1 MRKKY
6 QQFHSATL
14 KAFKIAFMMLFL
26 LTNCAVIMAQS
37 PNKKISITCNNE
49 PLASALKKVEKAS
62 GYKVLFTYDEV
73 QNYKVTVSAKQR
85 EVSYVLK
92 TMLDRLPFNYKF
104 NGKYINVTKRAKRI
118 LSLSDGADRGDHT
131 VRGVVLDEHGSP
143 IPGVLVTVVDK
154 HNGTTTNVEGVFKID
169 LKDAKA
175 VLEFSFIGM
184 KKKRVNVSATQNGYI
199 KVTLEEES
207 QHLGETVVTGYR
219 NVNKNSYTGSS
230 TQILGDD
237 LRKVSQTNILD
248 AIQSFDPSFRILDNA
263 QFGSDPN
270 AMPEM
275 TIRGQSGV
283 GNRALDT
290 DQLSKSNLKNNPN
303 LPTFIMDGF
312 EVSIEKIYDLDPTRI
327 ESITILKDA
336 AATAIYGSRAA
347 NGVVVVTTVAPKPG
361 EVRVSYGFTGTL
373 ETPDLRDYNLAN
385 ASEKLEIERRA
396 GLFDKGGSGSSNIT
410 SEADGVNAYNT
421 KLALIKRGIDTD
433 WLSIPL
439 RNGFD
444 QKHSVFIEGGT
455 QNLRYGIDG
464 SFNKVQGVM
473 KDSGRDRYSVGISL
487 DYRLKNFQVKNT
499 TTFNHTKSK
508 ESPYG
513 SFGDYTGLMPYDTPY
528 EKGELTQKL
537 YYSRNSGNR
546 PVNNP
551 LYEATLGNY
560 NWNSYDE
567 FINNLS
573 FNWYIN
579 DYWMAKGQFSVT
591 KKYSR
596 SERFVDPLSSK
607 TSVDSDNA
615 STMKDKLG
623 DLYTT
628 SGNNLTLAGNAFIYY
643 NQSFGK
649 HNLNGSAG
657 WEVNTSNYDN
667 TSAHYRGFPSGQF
680 HSINYANEIYK
691 KPTKTEG
698 TSRMVSMLAT
708 ANYTWNNIYLLDLSV
723 RFDGSS
729 EFGSNQRWAPF
740 FSTGAGINIHNYN
753 FLKGNQYVNK
763 LKLRGSYG
771 RTGKV
776 NFPDYAAQ
784 TVYDPLFDE
793 WYATGYGAV
802 LKALGNKDLT
812 WEKTDK
818 YDFGIETQL
827 FKERLTLEFD
837 YYYEKTIDL
846 VNDVSLSNTS
856 GFSTYKNNMGEVEN
870 KGIEL
875 TARYDAIKNKS
886 WLVAFWGNIAH
897 NTNKILKI
905 SDSQRAYNKRVADF
919 YKKEQLNQESIGSSL
934 SDANYSV
941 PIAQYEEGQSLTSIW
956 AVKSL
961 GIDPSTGK
969 EIFLNRDG
977 TVTNKWDATQEV
989 VCGNTQPDFNGAFG
1003 VNISYKQ
1010 WSLFASFLYE
1020 WGGQQYNQTLV
1031 DRVENANIE
1040 YGNVDLRILTD
1051 RWQKPGD
1058 VAQFKDIKDASLTTL
1073 PTSRFVQDNSFLRLN
1088 ALTLTYDFSREW
1100 LKRNL
1105 GLRMLRLEASTSD
1118 LINWNSVRQER
1129 GLSYPK
1135 SYKFNFSVKAQF

>member
-6 QQFHSATL
+6 QQFHSATM
-14 KAFKIAFMMLFL
+14 KAFKIAFVMLFL
-26 LTNCAVIMAQS
+26 LSNCAIVMAQS
-37 PNKKISITCNNE
+37 PNKKISVTCKNE

-73 QNYKVTVSAKQR
+73 QNYKVTVSAKGQ
-85 EVSYVLK
+85 EVSHVLK
-92 TMLDRLPFNYKF
+92 TIFDKLPFDYKF
-104 NGKYINVTKRAKRI
+104 KGKYINVSKRERRI
-118 LSLSDGADRGDHT
+118 LNISDGPEKGDHI
-131 VRGVVLDEHGSP
+131 VRGVVFDVHGSP
-143 IPGVLVTVVDK
+143 IPGVLITVVGK
-154 HNGTTTNVEGVFKID
+154 HRGTTTNVEGVFGLD
-169 LKDAKA
+169 LQASKA
-175 VLEFSFIGM
+175 LVEFSFIGM
-184 KKKRVNVSATQNGYI
+184 KKKRVTLTSQSAYV
-199 KVTLEEES
+199 KVTLEDES
-207 QHLGETVVTGYR
+207 HELGETVITGYR

-248 AIQSFDPSFRILDNA
+248 AIQSFDPSFRIMDNT

-270 AMPEM
+270 ATPEM
-275 TIRGQSGV
+275 MIRGQSGV
-283 GNRALDT
+283 GNRTLDT
-290 DQLSKSNLKNNPN
+290 DKLSKSNLKNNPN

-396 GLFDKGGSGSSNIT
+396 GLFEKGYPGIN
-410 SEADGVNAYNT
+410 SESAGVNAYNQ

-473 KDSGRDRYSVGISL
+473 KGSGRDRYAVGISL
-487 DYRLKNFQVKNT
+487 DYRLKKFQVKNT
-499 TTFNHTKSK
+499 TTFNHMKSK

-513 SFGDYTGLMPYDTPY
+513 SFSDYTCLMPYDTPY
-528 EKGELTQKL
+528 EDGVLTQKL
-537 YYSRNSGNR
+537 NYSVSNNNR
-546 PVNNP
+546 TLNNP

-560 NWNSYDE
+560 NTTSYDE
-567 FINNLS
+567 YVNNLS

-579 DYWMAKGQFSVT
+579 DYWMAKGQFSVS
-591 KKYSR
+591 KRYNR
-596 SERFVDPLSSK
+596 SEKFVDPLSSS
-607 TSVDSDNA
+607 TSAISESA
-615 STMKDKLG
+615 SSQKDKLG

-628 SGNNLTLAGNAFIYY
+628 SGNNLNLTGNAFIYY

-657 WEVNTSNYDN
+657 WEVNTSTYDN
-667 TSAHYRGFPSGQF
+667 ISAHYRGFPSGQF
-680 HSINYANEIYK
+680 HSLNYANEIYK
-691 KPTKTEG
+691 KPTKSEG

-740 FSTGAGINIHNYN
+740 FSTGAGINIHNYD
-753 FLKGNQYVNK
+753 FLKGNKYINK

-784 TVYDPLFDE
+784 TVYEPLFDE

-802 LKALGNKDLT
+802 LMALGNKDLT

-827 FKERLTLEFD
+827 FNERLTLDFD

-870 KGIEL
+870 KGFEL
-875 TARYDAIKNKS
+875 TARYDAIKNKN

-905 SDSQRAYNKRVADF
+905 SDSQRAYNQRVAEF
-919 YKKEQLNQESIGSSL
+919 YKKEQINQEDIGSSL
-934 SDANYSV
+934 TDANYSV

-961 GIDPSTGK
+961 GIDPTTGK

-977 TVTNKWDATQEV
+977 TVTDKWDATQEV

-1020 WGGQQYNQTLV
+1020 RGGQQYNQTLV
-1031 DRVENANIE
+1031 DRVENAKIAQ
-1040 YGNVDLRILTD
+1040 GNVDLRVLTD

-1058 VAQFKDIKDASLTTL
+1058 VAQFKNIKDASLTTL

-1088 ALTLTYDFSREW
+1088 ALTLTYDFNREW

>member
-1 MRKKY
+1 MREKY
-6 QQFHSATL
+6 QIYQRTT
-14 KAFKIAFMMLFL
+14 KKGIKVGIMMLFL
-26 LTNCAVIMAQS
+26 FGNSAIIVAQS
-37 PNKKISITCNNE
+37 SSKKISISCKNE
-49 PLASALKKVEKAS
+49 PLANVLKKVEKAS
-62 GYKVLFTYDEV
+62 GCKVLFTYDEV
-73 QNYKVTVSAKQR
+73 QDYKVTISAKQQQ
-85 EVSYVLK
+85 VGSILK
-92 TMLDRLPFNYKF
+92 SIFDKLPFNYKF
-104 NGKYINVTKRAKRI
+104 KGNFINVSKKKKRI
-118 LSLSDGADRGDHT
+118 FSLSDGEEKGTHT
-131 VRGVVLDEHGSP
+131 VRGIVIDEYGNA
-143 IPGVLVTVVDK
+143 IPGVNIVVV
-154 HNGTTTNVEGVFKID
+154 NGRYGTTTNVEGNFKLD
-169 LKDAKA
+169 LKSEKET
-175 VLEFSFIGM
+175 VEFSFIGM
-184 KKKRVNVSATQNGYI
+184 KKKRMVLNAQNGYV
-199 KVTLEEES
+199 KVTLSEDA
-207 QHLGETVVTGYR
+207 QHLEDMVVTGYR
-219 NVNKNSYTGSS
+219 SVSKNSYTGSS
-230 TQILGDD
+230 TQITGDD

-248 AIQSFDPSFRILDNA
+248 AIQSYDPSFRLLDNT

-270 AMPEM
+270 SMPEM
-275 TIRGQSGV
+275 VIRGQSGV
-283 GNRALDT
+283 GVRQLDT
-290 DQLSKSNLKNNPN
+290 DRLSKSNLQNNPN

-312 EVSIEKIYDLDPTRI
+312 EVSLEKIYDLDPTRI

-347 NGVVVVTTVAPKPG
+347 NGVIVVTTVAPKPG
-361 EVRVSYGFTGTL
+361 EVRVSYGFTGSL

-385 ASEKLEIERRA
+385 ASQKLEIERRA
-396 GLFDKGGSGSSNIT
+396 GLFEVGNININ
-410 SEADGVNAYNT
+410 SESDGVNAYNR
-421 KLALIKRGIDTD
+421 KLALILRGIDTD
-433 WLSIPL
+433 WLSLPL

-464 SFNKVQGVM
+464 SFNKVEGVM
-473 KDSGRDRYSVGISL
+473 KGSGRDRYSLGISL

-513 SFGDYTGLMPYDTPY
+513 SFSDYTSLMPYDTPY
-528 EKGELTQKL
+528 EKGVLTQKL
-537 YYSRNSGNR
+537 NYSISSNNR
-546 PVNNP
+546 VRNNP
-551 LYEATLGNY
+551 LYEATLCNY

-567 FINNLS
+567 FVNNLS

-579 DYWMAKGQFSVT
+579 DYWMAKGQFSVS

-596 SERFVDPLSSK
+596 SEKFIDPLSSN
-607 TSVDSDNA
+607 TSVDSN
-615 STMKDKLG
+615 SSISQKDKLG

-628 SGNNLTLAGNAFIYY
+628 SGNNLNLTGNAFIYY
-643 NQSFGK
+643 NQSFNK
-649 HNLNGSAG
+649 HNLNASAG
-657 WEVNTSNYDN
+657 WEINTSTYDN
-667 TSAHYRGFPSGQF
+667 LSAHYRGFPSGQF
-680 HSINYANEIYK
+680 HSLNYANEIYK

-708 ANYTWNNIYLLDLSV
+708 ANYTWNNIYLVDASV

-729 EFGSNQRWAPF
+729 EFGANQRWAPF
-740 FSTGAGINIHNYN
+740 FSTGLGVNIHNYE
-753 FLKGNQYVNK
+753 FLKGNKYLNK
-763 LKLRGSYG
+763 LKVRGSYG

-827 FKERLTLEFD
+827 FKERLTLDFD

-846 VNDVSLSNTS
+846 VNDVILSSTS

-870 KGIEL
+870 KGFEL
-875 TARYDAIKNKS
+875 TARYDVIRNKT
-886 WLVAFWGNIAH
+886 WLVALWGNIAH

-905 SDSQRAYNKRVADF
+905 SDSQRAYNLRVAEF
-919 YKKEQLNQESIGSSL
+919 YKKEQLNQQNIGYSL
-934 SDANYSV
+934 NDANYSV

-961 GIDPSTGK
+961 GIDPTTGK

-977 TVTNKWDATQEV
+977 SVTDKWDATQEV

-1003 VNISYKQ
+1003 FNVSYKQ

-1031 DRVENANIE
+1031 DRVENATISQS
-1040 YGNVDLRILTD
+1040 NVDLRVLTD

-1058 VAQFKDIKDASLTTL
+1058 IAQFKDIKDASLTTL
-1073 PTSRFVQDNSFLRLN
+1073 PTSRFVQDNAFLRLN
-1088 ALTLTYDFSREW
+1088 ALTLTYDFDRAW
-1100 LKRNL
+1100 LKRKL
-1105 GLRMLRLEASTSD
+1105 GLRMLRLETSTSD

>member
-6 QQFHSATL
+6 QQFHSATM
-14 KAFKIAFMMLFL
+14 KAFKIAFVMLFL
-26 LTNCAVIMAQS
+26 LSNCAIVMAQS
-37 PNKKISITCNNE
+37 PNKKISVTCKNE

-73 QNYKVTVSAKQR
+73 QNYKVTISAKGQ
-85 EVSYVLK
+85 EVSHVLK
-92 TMLDRLPFNYKF
+92 TIFDKLPFDYKF
-104 NGKYINVTKRAKRI
+104 KGKYINVSKRERRI
-118 LSLSDGADRGDHT
+118 LNISDGPEKGDHI
-131 VRGVVLDEHGSP
+131 VRGVVFDVHGSP
-143 IPGVLVTVVDK
+143 IPGVLITVVGK
-154 HNGTTTNVEGVFKID
+154 HRGTTTNVEGVFGLD
-169 LKDAKA
+169 LQASKA
-175 VLEFSFIGM
+175 LVEFSFIGM
-184 KKKRVNVSATQNGYI
+184 KKKRVTLTSQSAYV
-199 KVTLEEES
+199 KVTLEDES
-207 QHLGETVVTGYR
+207 HELGETVITGYR

-248 AIQSFDPSFRILDNA
+248 AIQSFDPSFRIMDNT

-270 AMPEM
+270 ATPEM
-275 TIRGQSGV
+275 MIRGQSGV
-283 GNRALDT
+283 GNRTLDT
-290 DQLSKSNLKNNPN
+290 DKLSKSNLKNNPN

-396 GLFDKGGSGSSNIT
+396 GLFEKGYPGIN
-410 SEADGVNAYNT
+410 SESAGVNAYNQ

-473 KDSGRDRYSVGISL
+473 KGSGRDRYAVGISL
-487 DYRLKNFQVKNT
+487 DYRLKKFQVKNT
-499 TTFNHTKSK
+499 TTFNHMKSK

-513 SFGDYTGLMPYDTPY
+513 SFSDYTCLMPYDTPY
-528 EKGELTQKL
+528 EDGVLTQKL
-537 YYSRNSGNR
+537 NYSVSNNNR
-546 PVNNP
+546 TLNNP

-560 NWNSYDE
+560 NTTSYDE
-567 FINNLS
+567 YVNNLS

-579 DYWMAKGQFSVT
+579 DYWMAKGQFSVS
-591 KKYSR
+591 KRYNR
-596 SERFVDPLSSK
+596 SEKFVDPLSSS
-607 TSVDSDNA
+607 TSAISESA
-615 STMKDKLG
+615 SSQKDKLG

-628 SGNNLTLAGNAFIYY
+628 SGNNLNLTGNAFIYY

-657 WEVNTSNYDN
+657 WEVNTSTYDN
-667 TSAHYRGFPSGQF
+667 ISAHYRGFPSGQF
-680 HSINYANEIYK
+680 HSLNYANEIYK
-691 KPTKTEG
+691 KPTKSEG

-740 FSTGAGINIHNYN
+740 FSTGAGINIHNYD
-753 FLKGNQYVNK
+753 FLKGNKYINK

-784 TVYDPLFDE
+784 TVYEPLFDE

-802 LKALGNKDLT
+802 LMALGNKDLT

-827 FKERLTLEFD
+827 FNERLTLDFD

-870 KGIEL
+870 KGFEL
-875 TARYDAIKNKS
+875 TARYDAIKNKN

-905 SDSQRAYNKRVADF
+905 SDSQRAYNQRVAEF
-919 YKKEQLNQESIGSSL
+919 YKKEQINQEDIGSSL
-934 SDANYSV
+934 TDANYSV

-961 GIDPSTGK
+961 GIDPTTGK

-977 TVTNKWDATQEV
+977 TVTDKWDATQEV

-1031 DRVENANIE
+1031 DRVENAKIAQ
-1040 YGNVDLRILTD
+1040 GNVDLRVLTD

-1058 VAQFKDIKDASLTTL
+1058 VAQFKNIKDASLTTL
-1073 PTSRFVQDNSFLRLN
+1073 PTSRFVQNNSFLRLN
-1088 ALTLTYDFSREW
+1088 ALTLTYDFNREW

>member
-1 MRKKY
+1 
-6 QQFHSATL
+6 
-14 KAFKIAFMMLFL
+14 MLFL
-26 LTNCAVIMAQS
+26 LSNCAIVMAQS
-37 PNKKISITCNNE
+37 PNKKISVTCKNE

-73 QNYKVTVSAKQR
+73 QNYKVTISAKGQ
-85 EVSYVLK
+85 EVSHVLK
-92 TMLDRLPFNYKF
+92 TIFDKLPFDYKF
-104 NGKYINVTKRAKRI
+104 KGKYINVSKRERRI
-118 LSLSDGADRGDHT
+118 LNISDGPEKGDHI
-131 VRGVVLDEHGSP
+131 VRGVVFDVHGSP
-143 IPGVLVTVVDK
+143 IPGVLITVVGK
-154 HNGTTTNVEGVFKID
+154 HRGTTTNVEGVFGLD
-169 LKDAKA
+169 LQASKA
-175 VLEFSFIGM
+175 LVEFSFIGM
-184 KKKRVNVSATQNGYI
+184 KKKRVTLTSQSAYV
-199 KVTLEEES
+199 KVTLEDES
-207 QHLGETVVTGYR
+207 HELGETVITGYR

-248 AIQSFDPSFRILDNA
+248 AIQSFDPSFRIMDNT

-270 AMPEM
+270 ATPEM
-275 TIRGQSGV
+275 MIRGQSGV
-283 GNRALDT
+283 GNRTLDT
-290 DQLSKSNLKNNPN
+290 DKLSKSNLKNNPN

-347 NGVVVVTTVAPKPG
+347 NGVVVVTTIAPKPG

-396 GLFDKGGSGSSNIT
+396 GLFEKGYPGIN
-410 SEADGVNAYNT
+410 SESAGVNAYNQ

-473 KDSGRDRYSVGISL
+473 KGSGRDRYAVGIAL
-487 DYRLKNFQVKNT
+487 DYRLKKFQVKNT
-499 TTFNHTKSK
+499 TTFNHMKSK

-513 SFGDYTGLMPYDTPY
+513 SFSDYTCLMPYDAPY
-528 EKGELTQKL
+528 EDGVLTQKL
-537 YYSRNSGNR
+537 NYSVSNNNR
-546 PVNNP
+546 TLNNP

-560 NWNSYDE
+560 NTTSYDE
-567 FINNLS
+567 YVNNLS

-579 DYWMAKGQFSVT
+579 DYWMAKGQFSVS
-591 KKYSR
+591 KRYNR
-596 SERFVDPLSSK
+596 SEKFVDPLSSS
-607 TSVDSDNA
+607 TSAISESA
-615 STMKDKLG
+615 SSQKDKLG

-628 SGNNLTLAGNAFIYY
+628 SGNNLNLTGNAFIYY

-657 WEVNTSNYDN
+657 WEVNTSTYDN
-667 TSAHYRGFPSGQF
+667 VSAHYRGFPSGQF
-680 HSINYANEIYK
+680 HSLNYANEIYK
-691 KPTKTEG
+691 KPTKSEG

-729 EFGSNQRWAPF
+729 EFGANQRWAPF
-740 FSTGAGINIHNYN
+740 FSTGAGVNIHNYD
-753 FLKGNQYVNK
+753 FLKGNKYINK

-784 TVYDPLFDE
+784 TVYEPLFDE

-802 LKALGNKDLT
+802 LMALGNKDLT

-827 FKERLTLEFD
+827 FNERLTIDFD

-870 KGIEL
+870 KGFEL
-875 TARYDAIKNKS
+875 TARYDAIKNKN

-905 SDSQRAYNKRVADF
+905 SDSQRAYNQRVAEF
-919 YKKEQLNQESIGSSL
+919 YKKEQINQEDIGSSL
-934 SDANYSV
+934 TDANYSV

-961 GIDPSTGK
+961 GIDPTTGK
-969 EIFLNRDG
+969 EIYLNRDG
-977 TVTNKWDATQEV
+977 SVTDKWDATQEV

-1031 DRVENANIE
+1031 DRVENAKIAQ
-1040 YGNVDLRILTD
+1040 GNVDLRVLTD
-1051 RWQKPGD
+1051 RWQQPGD
-1058 VAQFKDIKDASLTTL
+1058 VAQFKNIKDASLTTL

-1088 ALTLTYDFSREW
+1088 ALTLTYDFNREW

>member
-6 QQFHSATL
+6 QQFHSATM
-14 KAFKIAFMMLFL
+14 KAFKIAFVMLFL
-26 LTNCAVIMAQS
+26 LSNCAIVMAQS
-37 PNKKISITCNNE
+37 PNKKISVTCKNE

-73 QNYKVTVSAKQR
+73 QNYKVTISAKGR
-85 EVSYVLK
+85 EVSHVLK
-92 TMLDRLPFNYKF
+92 TIFDKLPFDYKF
-104 NGKYINVTKRAKRI
+104 KGKYINVSKRERRI
-118 LSLSDGADRGDHT
+118 LNISDGPEKGDHI
-131 VRGVVLDEHGSP
+131 VRGVVFDVHGSP
-143 IPGVLVTVVDK
+143 IPGVLITVVGK
-154 HNGTTTNVEGVFKID
+154 HRGTTTNVEGVFGLD
-169 LKDAKA
+169 LQASKA
-175 VLEFSFIGM
+175 LVEFSFIGM
-184 KKKRVNVSATQNGYI
+184 KKKRVTLTSQSAYV
-199 KVTLEEES
+199 KVTLEDES
-207 QHLGETVVTGYR
+207 HELGETVITGYR

-248 AIQSFDPSFRILDNA
+248 AIQSFDPSFRIMDNT

-270 AMPEM
+270 ATPEM
-275 TIRGQSGV
+275 MIRGQSGV
-283 GNRALDT
+283 GNRTLDT
-290 DQLSKSNLKNNPN
+290 DKLSKSNLKNNPN

-396 GLFDKGGSGSSNIT
+396 GLFEKGYPGIN
-410 SEADGVNAYNT
+410 SESAGVNAYNQ

-473 KDSGRDRYSVGISL
+473 KGSGRDRYAVGISL
-487 DYRLKNFQVKNT
+487 DYRLKKFQVKNT
-499 TTFNHTKSK
+499 TTFNHMKSK

-513 SFGDYTGLMPYDTPY
+513 SFSDYTCLMPYDTPY
-528 EKGELTQKL
+528 EDGVLTQKL
-537 YYSRNSGNR
+537 NYSVSNNNR
-546 PVNNP
+546 TLNNP

-560 NWNSYDE
+560 NTTSYDE
-567 FINNLS
+567 YVNNLS

-579 DYWMAKGQFSVT
+579 DYWMAKGQFSVS
-591 KKYSR
+591 KRYNR
-596 SERFVDPLSSK
+596 SEKFVDPLSSS
-607 TSVDSDNA
+607 TSAISESA
-615 STMKDKLG
+615 SSQKDKLG

-628 SGNNLTLAGNAFIYY
+628 SGNNLNLTGNAFIYY

-657 WEVNTSNYDN
+657 WEVNTSTYDN
-667 TSAHYRGFPSGQF
+667 ISAHYRGFPSGQF
-680 HSINYANEIYK
+680 HSLNYANEIYK
-691 KPTKTEG
+691 KPTKSEG

-740 FSTGAGINIHNYN
+740 FSTGAGINIHNYD
-753 FLKGNQYVNK
+753 FLKGNKYINK

-784 TVYDPLFDE
+784 TVYEPLFDE

-802 LKALGNKDLT
+802 LMALGNKDLT

-827 FKERLTLEFD
+827 FNERLTLDFD

-870 KGIEL
+870 KGFEL
-875 TARYDAIKNKS
+875 TARYDAIKNKN

-905 SDSQRAYNKRVADF
+905 SDSQRAYNQRVAEF
-919 YKKEQLNQESIGSSL
+919 YKKEQINQEDIGSSL
-934 SDANYSV
+934 TDANYSV

-961 GIDPSTGK
+961 GIDPTTGK

-977 TVTNKWDATQEV
+977 TVTDKWDATQEV

-1003 VNISYKQ
+1003 VNISYRQ

-1031 DRVENANIE
+1031 DRVENAKIAQ
-1040 YGNVDLRILTD
+1040 GNVDLRVLTD

-1058 VAQFKDIKDASLTTL
+1058 VAQFKNIKDASLTTL

-1088 ALTLTYDFSREW
+1088 ALTLTYDFNREW

>member
-6 QQFHSATL
+6 QQFHSATM
-14 KAFKIAFMMLFL
+14 KAFRIAFVMLFL
-26 LTNCAVIMAQS
+26 LSNCAIVMAQS
-37 PNKKISITCNNE
+37 PNKKISVTCKNE

-73 QNYKVTVSAKQR
+73 QNYKVTISAKGR
-85 EVSYVLK
+85 EVSHVLK
-92 TMLDRLPFNYKF
+92 TIFDKLPFDYKF
-104 NGKYINVTKRAKRI
+104 KGKYINVSKRERRI
-118 LSLSDGADRGDHT
+118 LNISDGPEKGDHI
-131 VRGVVLDEHGSP
+131 VRGVVFDVHGSP
-143 IPGVLVTVVDK
+143 IPGVLITVVGK
-154 HNGTTTNVEGVFKID
+154 HRGTTTNVEGVFGLD
-169 LKDAKA
+169 LQASKA
-175 VLEFSFIGM
+175 LVEFSFIGM
-184 KKKRVNVSATQNGYI
+184 KKKRVTLTSQSAYV
-199 KVTLEEES
+199 KVTLEDES
-207 QHLGETVVTGYR
+207 HELGETVITGYR

-248 AIQSFDPSFRILDNA
+248 AIQSFDPSFRIMDNT

-396 GLFDKGGSGSSNIT
+396 GLYDPNIGNYFNE
-410 SEADGVNAYNT
+410 SEAVNAYNK

-433 WLSIPL
+433 WLSLPL
-439 RNGFD
+439 RNGLD

-473 KDSGRDRYSVGISL
+473 KGSGRDRYGVGISL
-487 DYRLKNFQVKNT
+487 DYRLKKFQVKNT

-513 SFGDYTGLMPYDTPY
+513 SFGDYTSLMPYDTPY
-528 EKGELTQKL
+528 ENGVLTQTL
-537 YYSRNSGNR
+537 RYSSGSGGR
-546 PVNNP
+546 TINNP
-551 LYEATLGNY
+551 LYEATLSNY

-579 DYWMAKGQFSVT
+579 DYWMAKGQFSIT

-596 SERFVDPLSSK
+596 SERFIDPLSTK
-607 TSVDSDNA
+607 TSVSSDNA
-615 STMKDKLG
+615 SANKDKKG
-623 DLYTT
+623 DLYMT
-628 SGNNLTLAGNAFIYY
+628 SGNDLSLSGNAFIYY

-657 WEVNTSNYDN
+657 WEISTSTYDN
-667 TSAHYRGFPSGQF
+667 VSSHYRGFPSGQF
-680 HSINYANEIYK
+680 HSLNYANEIYK

-740 FSTGAGINIHNYN
+740 FSTGAGINIHNYD
-753 FLKGNQYVNK
+753 FLKGNKYINK

-784 TVYDPLFDE
+784 TVYEPLFDE

-827 FKERLTLEFD
+827 FNERLTIDFD

-846 VNDVSLSNTS
+846 VNDVTISTTS
-856 GFSTYKNNMGEVEN
+856 GFSTYKNNMGEIEN
-870 KGIEL
+870 KGLEM
-875 TARYDAIKNKS
+875 TARYDVFKNKN
-886 WLVAFWGNIAH
+886 WLVALWGNIAH

-905 SDSQRAYNKRVADF
+905 SDSQRAYNQRVADF
-919 YKKEQLNQESIGSSL
+919 YKSETGAALRDSKY
-934 SDANYSV
+934 AV

-961 GIDPSTGK
+961 GIDPTTGK
-969 EIFLNRDG
+969 ELYQNRDG
-977 TVTNKWDATQEV
+977 SVTDKWNATQEV

-1003 VNISYKQ
+1003 VNLNYKQ

-1040 YGNVDLRILTD
+1040 FGNVDLRVLTD

-1058 VAQFKDIKDASLTTL
+1058 VAQFKNIQDASMTTL
-1073 PTSRFVQDNSFLRLN
+1073 PTSRFVQNNSFLRLN

>member
-1 MRKKY
+1 MREKY
-6 QQFHSATL
+6 QIYQRTT
-14 KAFKIAFMMLFL
+14 KKGIKVGIMMLFL
-26 LTNCAVIMAQS
+26 FGNSAIIVAQS
-37 PNKKISITCNNE
+37 SSKKISISCKNE
-49 PLASALKKVEKAS
+49 PLANVLKKVEKAS
-62 GYKVLFTYDEV
+62 GCKVLFTYDEV
-73 QNYKVTVSAKQR
+73 QDYKVTISAKQQQ
-85 EVSYVLK
+85 VGSILK
-92 TMLDRLPFNYKF
+92 SIFNKLPFNYKF
-104 NGKYINVTKRAKRI
+104 KGNFINVSKKKKRI
-118 LSLSDGADRGDHT
+118 FSLSDGEEKGTHT
-131 VRGVVLDEHGSP
+131 VRGVVIDEYGNA
-143 IPGVLVTVVDK
+143 IPGVNIVVV
-154 HNGTTTNVEGVFKID
+154 NGRYGTTTNVEGNFKLD
-169 LKDAKA
+169 LKSEKETA
-175 VLEFSFIGM
+175 EFSFIGM
-184 KKKRVNVSATQNGYI
+184 KKKRMVLNAQNGYV
-199 KVTLEEES
+199 KVTLSEDA
-207 QHLGETVVTGYR
+207 QHLEDMVVTGYR
-219 NVNKNSYTGSS
+219 SVSKNSYTGSS
-230 TQILGDD
+230 TQITGDD

-248 AIQSFDPSFRILDNA
+248 AIQSYDPSFRLLDNT

-270 AMPEM
+270 SMPEM
-275 TIRGQSGV
+275 VIRGQSGV
-283 GNRALDT
+283 GVRQLDT
-290 DQLSKSNLKNNPN
+290 DKLSKSNLQNNPN

-312 EVSIEKIYDLDPTRI
+312 EVSLEKIYDLDPTRI

-347 NGVVVVTTVAPKPG
+347 NGVIVVTTVAPKPG
-361 EVRVSYGFTGTL
+361 EVRVSYGFTGSL

-385 ASEKLEIERRA
+385 ASQKLEIERRA
-396 GLFDKGGSGSSNIT
+396 GLFEVGNININ
-410 SEADGVNAYNT
+410 SESDGVNAYNR
-421 KLALIKRGIDTD
+421 KLALILRGIDTD
-433 WLSIPL
+433 WLSLPL
-439 RNGFD
+439 RNGID

-464 SFNKVQGVM
+464 SFNKVEGVM
-473 KDSGRDRYSVGISL
+473 KGSGRDRYSLGISL

-513 SFGDYTGLMPYDTPY
+513 SFSDYTCLMPYDTPY
-528 EKGELTQKL
+528 EKGVLTQKL
-537 YYSRNSGNR
+537 NYSISSNNR
-546 PVNNP
+546 VRNNP
-551 LYEATLGNY
+551 LYEATLCNY

-567 FINNLS
+567 FVNNLS

-579 DYWMAKGQFSVT
+579 DYWMAKGQFSVS

-596 SERFVDPLSSK
+596 SEKFIDPLSSN
-607 TSVDSDNA
+607 TSVDSN
-615 STMKDKLG
+615 SSISQKDKLG

-628 SGNNLTLAGNAFIYY
+628 SGNNLNLTGNAFIYY
-643 NQSFGK
+643 NQSFNK
-649 HNLNGSAG
+649 HNLNASAG
-657 WEVNTSNYDN
+657 WEINTSTYDN
-667 TSAHYRGFPSGQF
+667 LSAHYRGFPSGQF
-680 HSINYANEIYK
+680 HSLNYANEIYK

-708 ANYTWNNIYLLDLSV
+708 ANYTWNNIYLVDASV

-729 EFGSNQRWAPF
+729 EFGANQRWAPF
-740 FSTGAGINIHNYN
+740 FSTGLGVNIHNYE
-753 FLKGNQYVNK
+753 FLKGNKYLNK
-763 LKLRGSYG
+763 LKVRGSYG

-827 FKERLTLEFD
+827 FKERLTLDFD

-846 VNDVSLSNTS
+846 VNDVTLSSTS

-870 KGIEL
+870 KGFEL
-875 TARYDAIKNKS
+875 TARYDVIRNKT
-886 WLVAFWGNIAH
+886 WLVALWGNIAH

-905 SDSQRAYNKRVADF
+905 SDSQRAYNQRVAEF
-919 YKKEQLNQESIGSSL
+919 YKKEQLNQQNIGVSL
-934 SDANYSV
+934 NDANYSV

-961 GIDPSTGK
+961 GIDPTTGK
-969 EIFLNRDG
+969 EIFQNRDG
-977 TVTNKWDATQEV
+977 SVTDKWDATQEV

-1003 VNISYKQ
+1003 FNVSYKQ

-1031 DRVENANIE
+1031 DRVENATISQS
-1040 YGNVDLRILTD
+1040 NVDLRVLTD

-1058 VAQFKDIKDASLTTL
+1058 IAQFKDIKDASLTTL
-1073 PTSRFVQDNSFLRLN
+1073 PTSRFVQDNAFLRLN
-1088 ALTLTYDFSREW
+1088 ALTLTYDFDRAW
-1100 LKRNL
+1100 LKRKL
-1105 GLRMLRLEASTSD
+1105 GLRMLRLETSTSD

>member
-6 QQFHSATL
+6 QQFHSAML

-37 PNKKISITCNNE
+37 PNKKISITCNDE

-92 TMLDRLPFNYKF
+92 TIFDKLPFDYKF
-104 NGKYINVTKRAKRI
+104 KGKYINVSKRERRI
-118 LSLSDGADRGDHT
+118 LNISDGPEKGDHI
-131 VRGVVLDEHGSP
+131 VRGVVFDVHGSP
-143 IPGVLVTVVDK
+143 IPGVLITVVGK
-154 HNGTTTNVEGVFKID
+154 HRGTTTNVEGVFGLD
-169 LKDAKA
+169 LQASKA
-175 VLEFSFIGM
+175 LVEFSFIGM
-184 KKKRVNVSATQNGYI
+184 KKKRVTLTSQSAYV
-199 KVTLEEES
+199 KVTLEDES
-207 QHLGETVVTGYR
+207 HELGETVITGYR

-248 AIQSFDPSFRILDNA
+248 AIQSFDPSFRIMDNT

-270 AMPEM
+270 ATPEM
-275 TIRGQSGV
+275 MIRGQSGV
-283 GNRALDT
+283 GNRTLDT

-396 GLFDKGGSGSSNIT
+396 GLFEKGYPGIN
-410 SEADGVNAYNT
+410 SESAGVNAYNQ

-473 KDSGRDRYSVGISL
+473 KGSGRDRYAVGIAL
-487 DYRLKNFQVKNT
+487 DYRLKKFQVKNT
-499 TTFNHTKSK
+499 TTFNHMKSK

-513 SFGDYTGLMPYDTPY
+513 SFSDYTCLMPYDTPY
-528 EKGELTQKL
+528 EDGVLTQKL
-537 YYSRNSGNR
+537 NYSVSNNNR
-546 PVNNP
+546 TLNNP

-560 NWNSYDE
+560 NTTSYDE
-567 FINNLS
+567 YVNNLS

-579 DYWMAKGQFSVT
+579 DYWMAKGQFSVS
-591 KKYSR
+591 KRYNR
-596 SERFVDPLSSK
+596 SEKFVDPLSSS
-607 TSVDSDNA
+607 TSAISESA
-615 STMKDKLG
+615 SSQKDKLG

-628 SGNNLTLAGNAFIYY
+628 SGNNLNLTGNAFIYY

-657 WEVNTSNYDN
+657 WEVNTSTYDN
-667 TSAHYRGFPSGQF
+667 VSAHYRGFPSGQF
-680 HSINYANEIYK
+680 HSLNYANEIYK
-691 KPTKTEG
+691 KPTKSEG

-729 EFGSNQRWAPF
+729 EFGANQRWAPF
-740 FSTGAGINIHNYN
+740 FSTGAGVNIHNYD
-753 FLKGNQYVNK
+753 FLKGNKYINK

-784 TVYDPLFDE
+784 TVYEPLFDE

-802 LKALGNKDLT
+802 LMALGNKDLT

-827 FKERLTLEFD
+827 FNERLTIDFD

-870 KGIEL
+870 KGFEL
-875 TARYDAIKNKS
+875 TARYDAIKNKN

-905 SDSQRAYNKRVADF
+905 SDSQRAYNQRVAEF
-919 YKKEQLNQESIGSSL
+919 YKKEQINQEDIGSSL
-934 SDANYSV
+934 TDANYSV

-961 GIDPSTGK
+961 GIDPTTGK
-969 EIFLNRDG
+969 EIYLNRDG
-977 TVTNKWDATQEV
+977 SVTDKWDATQEV

-1031 DRVENANIE
+1031 DRVENAKIAQ
-1040 YGNVDLRILTD
+1040 GNVDLRVLTD
-1051 RWQKPGD
+1051 RWQQPGD
-1058 VAQFKDIKDASLTTL
+1058 VAQFKNIKDASLTTL

-1088 ALTLTYDFSREW
+1088 ALTLTYDFNREW

>member
-1 MRKKY
+1 MREKY
-6 QQFHSATL
+6 QIYQRTT
-14 KAFKIAFMMLFL
+14 KKGIKVGIMMLFL
-26 LTNCAVIMAQS
+26 FGNSAIIVAQS
-37 PNKKISITCNNE
+37 SSKKISISCKNE
-49 PLASALKKVEKAS
+49 PLANVLKKVEKAS
-62 GYKVLFTYDEV
+62 GCKVLFTYDEV
-73 QNYKVTVSAKQR
+73 QDYKVTISAKQQQ
-85 EVSYVLK
+85 VGSILK
-92 TMLDRLPFNYKF
+92 SIFDKLPFNYKF
-104 NGKYINVTKRAKRI
+104 KGNFINVSKKKKRI
-118 LSLSDGADRGDHT
+118 FSLSDGEEKGTHT
-131 VRGVVLDEHGSP
+131 VRGIVIDEYGNA
-143 IPGVLVTVVDK
+143 IPGVNIVVV
-154 HNGTTTNVEGVFKID
+154 NGRYGTTTNVEGNFKLD
-169 LKDAKA
+169 LKSEKET
-175 VLEFSFIGM
+175 VEFSFIGM
-184 KKKRVNVSATQNGYI
+184 KKKRMVLNAHNGYV
-199 KVTLEEES
+199 KVTLSEDA
-207 QHLGETVVTGYR
+207 QHLEDMVVTGYR
-219 NVNKNSYTGSS
+219 SVSKNSYTGSS
-230 TQILGDD
+230 TQITGDD

-248 AIQSFDPSFRILDNA
+248 AIQSYDPSFRLLDNT

-270 AMPEM
+270 SMPEM
-275 TIRGQSGV
+275 VIRGQSGV
-283 GNRALDT
+283 GVRQLDT
-290 DQLSKSNLKNNPN
+290 DRLSKSNLQNNPN

-312 EVSIEKIYDLDPTRI
+312 EVSLEKIYDLDPTRI

-347 NGVVVVTTVAPKPG
+347 NGVIVVTTVAPKPG
-361 EVRVSYGFTGTL
+361 EVRVSYGFTGSL

-385 ASEKLEIERRA
+385 ASQKLEIERRA
-396 GLFDKGGSGSSNIT
+396 GLFEVGNININ
-410 SEADGVNAYNT
+410 SESDGVNAYNR
-421 KLALIKRGIDTD
+421 KLALILRGIDTD
-433 WLSIPL
+433 WLSLPL

-464 SFNKVQGVM
+464 SFNKVEGVM
-473 KDSGRDRYSVGISL
+473 KGSGRDRYSLGISL

-513 SFGDYTGLMPYDTPY
+513 SFSDYTSLMPYDTPY
-528 EKGELTQKL
+528 EKGVLTQKL
-537 YYSRNSGNR
+537 NYSISSNNR
-546 PVNNP
+546 VRNNP
-551 LYEATLGNY
+551 LYEATLCNY

-567 FINNLS
+567 FVNNLS

-579 DYWMAKGQFSVT
+579 DYWMAKGQFSVS

-596 SERFVDPLSSK
+596 SEKFIDPLSSN
-607 TSVDSDNA
+607 TSVDSN
-615 STMKDKLG
+615 SSISQKDKLG

-628 SGNNLTLAGNAFIYY
+628 SGNNLNLTGNAFIYY
-643 NQSFGK
+643 NQSFNK
-649 HNLNGSAG
+649 HNLNASAG
-657 WEVNTSNYDN
+657 WEINTSTYDN
-667 TSAHYRGFPSGQF
+667 LSAHYRGFPSGQF
-680 HSINYANEIYK
+680 HSLNYANEIYK

-708 ANYTWNNIYLLDLSV
+708 ANYTWNNIYLVDASV

-729 EFGSNQRWAPF
+729 EFGANQRWAPF
-740 FSTGAGINIHNYN
+740 FSTGLGVNIHNYE
-753 FLKGNQYVNK
+753 FLKGNKYLNK
-763 LKLRGSYG
+763 LKVRGSYG

-827 FKERLTLEFD
+827 FKERLTLDFD

-846 VNDVSLSNTS
+846 VNDVTLSCTS

-870 KGIEL
+870 KGFEL
-875 TARYDAIKNKS
+875 TARYDVIRNKT
-886 WLVAFWGNIAH
+886 WLVALWGNIAH

-905 SDSQRAYNKRVADF
+905 SDSQRAYNLRVAEF
-919 YKKEQLNQESIGSSL
+919 YKKEQLNQQNIGYSL
-934 SDANYSV
+934 NDANYSV

-961 GIDPSTGK
+961 GIDPTTGK

-977 TVTNKWDATQEV
+977 SVTDKWDATQEV

-1003 VNISYKQ
+1003 FNVSYKQ

-1031 DRVENANIE
+1031 DRVENATISQS
-1040 YGNVDLRILTD
+1040 NVDLRVLTD

-1058 VAQFKDIKDASLTTL
+1058 IAQFKDIKDASLTTL
-1073 PTSRFVQDNSFLRLN
+1073 PTSRFVQDNAFLRLN
-1088 ALTLTYDFSREW
+1088 ALTLTYDFDRAW
-1100 LKRNL
+1100 LKRKL
-1105 GLRMLRLEASTSD
+1105 GLRMLRLETSTSD

>member
-6 QQFHSATL
+6 QQFHSATM
-14 KAFKIAFMMLFL
+14 KAFKIAFVMLFL
-26 LTNCAVIMAQS
+26 LSNCAIVMAQS
-37 PNKKISITCNNE
+37 PNKKISVTCKNE

-73 QNYKVTVSAKQR
+73 QNYKVTISAKGR
-85 EVSYVLK
+85 EVSHVLK
-92 TMLDRLPFNYKF
+92 TIFDKLPFDYKF
-104 NGKYINVTKRAKRI
+104 KGKYINVSKRERRI
-118 LSLSDGADRGDHT
+118 LNISDGPEKGDHI
-131 VRGVVLDEHGSP
+131 VRGVVFDVHGSP
-143 IPGVLVTVVDK
+143 IPGVLITVVGK
-154 HNGTTTNVEGVFKID
+154 HRGTTTNVEGVFGLD
-169 LKDAKA
+169 LQASKA
-175 VLEFSFIGM
+175 LVEFSFIGM
-184 KKKRVNVSATQNGYI
+184 KKKRVTLTSQSAYV
-199 KVTLEEES
+199 KVTLEDES
-207 QHLGETVVTGYR
+207 HELGETVITGYR

-248 AIQSFDPSFRILDNA
+248 AIQSFDPSFRIMDNT

-270 AMPEM
+270 ATPEM
-275 TIRGQSGV
+275 MIRGQSGV
-283 GNRALDT
+283 GNRTLDT
-290 DQLSKSNLKNNPN
+290 DKLSKSNLKNNPN

-396 GLFDKGGSGSSNIT
+396 GLFEKGYPGIN
-410 SEADGVNAYNT
+410 SESAGVNAYNQ

-473 KDSGRDRYSVGISL
+473 KGSGRDRYAVGISL
-487 DYRLKNFQVKNT
+487 DYRLKKFQVKNT

-513 SFGDYTGLMPYDTPY
+513 SFSDYTCLMPYDTPY
-528 EKGELTQKL
+528 EDGVLTQKL
-537 YYSRNSGNR
+537 NYSVSNNNR
-546 PVNNP
+546 TLNNP
-551 LYEATLGNY
+551 LYESTLGNY
-560 NWNSYDE
+560 NTTSYDE
-567 FINNLS
+567 YVNNLS

-579 DYWMAKGQFSVT
+579 DYWMAKGQFSVS
-591 KKYSR
+591 KRYNR
-596 SERFVDPLSSK
+596 SEKFVDPLSSS
-607 TSVDSDNA
+607 TSAISESA
-615 STMKDKLG
+615 SSQKDKLG

-628 SGNNLTLAGNAFIYY
+628 SGNNLNLTGNAFIYY

-657 WEVNTSNYDN
+657 WEVNTSTYDN
-667 TSAHYRGFPSGQF
+667 VSAHYRGFPSGQF
-680 HSINYANEIYK
+680 HSLNYANEIYK
-691 KPTKTEG
+691 KPTKSEG

-740 FSTGAGINIHNYN
+740 FSTGAGINIHNYD
-753 FLKGNQYVNK
+753 FLKGNKYINK

-784 TVYDPLFDE
+784 TVYEPLFDE

-802 LKALGNKDLT
+802 LMALGNKDLT

-827 FKERLTLEFD
+827 FNERLTLDFD
-837 YYYEKTIDL
+837 YYYEKTFDL

-870 KGIEL
+870 KGFEL
-875 TARYDAIKNKS
+875 TARYDAIKNKN

-905 SDSQRAYNKRVADF
+905 SDSQRAYNQRVAEF
-919 YKKEQLNQESIGSSL
+919 YKKEQINQEDIGSSL
-934 SDANYSV
+934 TDANYSV

-961 GIDPSTGK
+961 GIDPTTGK

-977 TVTNKWDATQEV
+977 TVTDKWDATQEV

-1003 VNISYKQ
+1003 VNISYRQ

-1031 DRVENANIE
+1031 DRVENAKIAQ
-1040 YGNVDLRILTD
+1040 GNVDLRVLTD

-1088 ALTLTYDFSREW
+1088 ALTLTYDFNREW

>member
-6 QQFHSATL
+6 QQFHSATM
-14 KAFKIAFMMLFL
+14 KAFRIAFVMLFL
-26 LTNCAVIMAQS
+26 LSNCAIVMAQS
-37 PNKKISITCNNE
+37 PNKKISVTCKNE

-73 QNYKVTVSAKQR
+73 QNYKVTISAKGR
-85 EVSYVLK
+85 EVSHVLK
-92 TMLDRLPFNYKF
+92 TIFDKLPFDYKF
-104 NGKYINVTKRAKRI
+104 KGKYINVSKRERRI
-118 LSLSDGADRGDHT
+118 LNISDGPEKGDHI
-131 VRGVVLDEHGSP
+131 VRGVVFDVHGSP
-143 IPGVLVTVVDK
+143 IPGVLITVVGK
-154 HNGTTTNVEGVFKID
+154 HRGTTTNVEGVFGLD
-169 LKDAKA
+169 LQASKA
-175 VLEFSFIGM
+175 LVEFSFIGM
-184 KKKRVNVSATQNGYI
+184 KKKRVTLTSQSAYV
-199 KVTLEEES
+199 KVTLEDES
-207 QHLGETVVTGYR
+207 HELGETVITGYR

-248 AIQSFDPSFRILDNA
+248 AIQSFDPSFRIMDNT

-396 GLFDKGGSGSSNIT
+396 GLFEKGYPGIN
-410 SEADGVNAYNT
+410 SESAGVNAYNQ

-473 KDSGRDRYSVGISL
+473 KGSGRDRYAVGISL
-487 DYRLKNFQVKNT
+487 DYRLKKFQVKNT
-499 TTFNHTKSK
+499 TTFNHMKSK

-513 SFGDYTGLMPYDTPY
+513 SFSDYTCLMPYDTPY
-528 EKGELTQKL
+528 EDGVLTQKL
-537 YYSRNSGNR
+537 NYSVSNNNR
-546 PVNNP
+546 TLNNP
-551 LYEATLGNY
+551 LYESTLGNY
-560 NWNSYDE
+560 NTTSYDE
-567 FINNLS
+567 YVNNLS

-579 DYWMAKGQFSVT
+579 DYWMAKGQFSVS
-591 KKYSR
+591 KRYNR
-596 SERFVDPLSSK
+596 SEKFVDPLSSS
-607 TSVDSDNA
+607 TSAISESA
-615 STMKDKLG
+615 SSQKDKLG

-628 SGNNLTLAGNAFIYY
+628 SGNNLNLTGNAFIYY

-657 WEVNTSNYDN
+657 WEVNTSTYDN
-667 TSAHYRGFPSGQF
+667 VSAHYRGFPSGQF
-680 HSINYANEIYK
+680 HSLNYANEIYK
-691 KPTKTEG
+691 KPTKSEG

-740 FSTGAGINIHNYN
+740 FSTGAGINIHNYD
-753 FLKGNQYVNK
+753 FLKGNKYINK

-784 TVYDPLFDE
+784 TVYEPLFDE

-802 LKALGNKDLT
+802 LMALGNKDLT

-827 FKERLTLEFD
+827 FNERLTLDFD
-837 YYYEKTIDL
+837 YYYEKTFDL

-870 KGIEL
+870 KGFEL
-875 TARYDAIKNKS
+875 TARYDAIKNKN

-905 SDSQRAYNKRVADF
+905 SDSQRAYNQRVAEF
-919 YKKEQLNQESIGSSL
+919 YKKEQINQEDIGSSL
-934 SDANYSV
+934 TDANYSV

-961 GIDPSTGK
+961 GIDPTTGK

-977 TVTNKWDATQEV
+977 TVTDKWDATQEV

-1003 VNISYKQ
+1003 VNISYRQ

-1031 DRVENANIE
+1031 DRVENAKIAQ
-1040 YGNVDLRILTD
+1040 GNVDLRVLTD

-1058 VAQFKDIKDASLTTL
+1058 VAQFKNIKDASLTTL

-1088 ALTLTYDFSREW
+1088 ALTLTYDFNREW

>member
-6 QQFHSATL
+6 QQFHSATM
-14 KAFKIAFMMLFL
+14 KAFKIAFVMLFL
-26 LTNCAVIMAQS
+26 LSNCAIVMAQS
-37 PNKKISITCNNE
+37 PNKKISVTCKNE
-49 PLASALKKVEKAS
+49 PLASVLKKVEKAS

-73 QNYKVTVSAKQR
+73 QNYKVTISAKGQ
-85 EVSYVLK
+85 EVSHVLK
-92 TMLDRLPFNYKF
+92 TIFDKLPFDYKF
-104 NGKYINVTKRAKRI
+104 KGKYINVSKRERRI
-118 LSLSDGADRGDHT
+118 LNISDGPEKGDHI
-131 VRGVVLDEHGSP
+131 VRGVVFDVHGSP
-143 IPGVLVTVVDK
+143 IPGVLITVVGK
-154 HNGTTTNVEGVFKID
+154 HRGTTTNVEGVFGLD
-169 LKDAKA
+169 LQASKA
-175 VLEFSFIGM
+175 LVEFSFIGM
-184 KKKRVNVSATQNGYI
+184 KKKRVTLTSQSAYV
-199 KVTLEEES
+199 KVTLEDES
-207 QHLGETVVTGYR
+207 HELGETVITGYR

-248 AIQSFDPSFRILDNA
+248 AIQSFDPSFRIMDNT

-270 AMPEM
+270 ATPEM
-275 TIRGQSGV
+275 MIRGQSGV
-283 GNRALDT
+283 GNRTLDT
-290 DQLSKSNLKNNPN
+290 DKLSKSNLKNNPN

-396 GLFDKGGSGSSNIT
+396 GLFEKGYPGIN
-410 SEADGVNAYNT
+410 SESAGVNAYNQ

-473 KDSGRDRYSVGISL
+473 KGSGRDRYAVGISL
-487 DYRLKNFQVKNT
+487 DYRLKKFQVKNT
-499 TTFNHTKSK
+499 TTFNHMKSK

-513 SFGDYTGLMPYDTPY
+513 SFSDYTCLMPYDTPY
-528 EKGELTQKL
+528 EDGVLTQKL
-537 YYSRNSGNR
+537 NYSVSNNNR
-546 PVNNP
+546 TLNNP

-560 NWNSYDE
+560 NTTSYDE
-567 FINNLS
+567 YVNNLS

-579 DYWMAKGQFSVT
+579 DYWMAKGQFSVS
-591 KKYSR
+591 KRYNR
-596 SERFVDPLSSK
+596 SEKFVDPLSSS
-607 TSVDSDNA
+607 TSAISESA
-615 STMKDKLG
+615 SSQKDKLG

-628 SGNNLTLAGNAFIYY
+628 SGNNLNLTGNAFIYY

-657 WEVNTSNYDN
+657 WEVNTSTYDN
-667 TSAHYRGFPSGQF
+667 VSAHYRGFPSGQF
-680 HSINYANEIYK
+680 HSLNYANEIYK
-691 KPTKTEG
+691 KPTKSEG

-740 FSTGAGINIHNYN
+740 YSTGAGINIHNYD
-753 FLKGNQYVNK
+753 FLKGNKYINK

-784 TVYDPLFDE
+784 TVYEPLFDE

-802 LKALGNKDLT
+802 LMALGNKDLT

-827 FKERLTLEFD
+827 FNERLTLDFD
-837 YYYEKTIDL
+837 YYYEKTFDL

-870 KGIEL
+870 KGFEL
-875 TARYDAIKNKS
+875 TARYDAIKNKN

-905 SDSQRAYNKRVADF
+905 SDSQRAYNQRVAEF
-919 YKKEQLNQESIGSSL
+919 YKKEQINQEDIGSSL
-934 SDANYSV
+934 TDANYSV

-961 GIDPSTGK
+961 GIDPTTGK

-977 TVTNKWDATQEV
+977 TVTDKWDATQEV

-1003 VNISYKQ
+1003 VNISYRQ

-1031 DRVENANIE
+1031 DRVENAKIAQ
-1040 YGNVDLRILTD
+1040 GNVDLRVLTD

-1058 VAQFKDIKDASLTTL
+1058 VAQFKNIKDASLTTL

-1088 ALTLTYDFSREW
+1088 ALTLTYDFNREW

>member
-6 QQFHSATL
+6 QQFHSATM
-14 KAFKIAFMMLFL
+14 KAFRIAFVMLFL
-26 LTNCAVIMAQS
+26 LSNCAIVMAQS
-37 PNKKISITCNNE
+37 PNKKISVTCKNE

-73 QNYKVTVSAKQR
+73 QNYKVTISAKGQ
-85 EVSYVLK
+85 EVSHVLK
-92 TMLDRLPFNYKF
+92 TIFDKLPFDYKF
-104 NGKYINVTKRAKRI
+104 KGKYINVSKRERRI
-118 LSLSDGADRGDHT
+118 LNISDGPEKGDHI
-131 VRGVVLDEHGSP
+131 VRGVVFDVHGSP
-143 IPGVLVTVVDK
+143 IPGVLITVVGK
-154 HNGTTTNVEGVFKID
+154 HRGTTTNVEGVFGLD
-169 LKDAKA
+169 LQASKA
-175 VLEFSFIGM
+175 LVEFSFIGM
-184 KKKRVNVSATQNGYI
+184 KKKRVTLTSQSAYV
-199 KVTLEEES
+199 KVTLEDES
-207 QHLGETVVTGYR
+207 HELGETVITGYR

-248 AIQSFDPSFRILDNA
+248 AIQSFDPSFRIMDNT

-290 DQLSKSNLKNNPN
+290 DQLSRSNLKNNPN

-396 GLFDKGGSGSSNIT
+396 GLYDPNIGNYFNE
-410 SEADGVNAYNT
+410 SEAVNAYNK

-433 WLSIPL
+433 WLSLPL
-439 RNGFD
+439 RNGLD

-473 KDSGRDRYSVGISL
+473 KGSGRDRYGVGISL
-487 DYRLKNFQVKNT
+487 DYRLKKFQVKNT

-513 SFGDYTGLMPYDTPY
+513 SFGDYTSLMPYDTPY
-528 EKGELTQKL
+528 ENGVLTQTL
-537 YYSRNSGNR
+537 RYSSGSGGR
-546 PVNNP
+546 TINNP
-551 LYEATLGNY
+551 LYEATLSNY

-579 DYWMAKGQFSVT
+579 DYWMAKGQFSIT

-596 SERFVDPLSSK
+596 SERFIDPLSTK
-607 TSVDSDNA
+607 TSVSSDNA
-615 STMKDKLG
+615 SANKDKKG
-623 DLYTT
+623 DLYMT
-628 SGNNLTLAGNAFIYY
+628 SGNDLSLSGNAFIYY

-657 WEVNTSNYDN
+657 WEISTSTYDN
-667 TSAHYRGFPSGQF
+667 VSSHYRGFPSGQF
-680 HSINYANEIYK
+680 HSLNYANEIYK

-740 FSTGAGINIHNYN
+740 FSTGAGINIHNYD
-753 FLKGNQYVNK
+753 FLKGNKYINK

-784 TVYDPLFDE
+784 TVYEPLFDE

-827 FKERLTLEFD
+827 FNERLTIDFD

-846 VNDVSLSNTS
+846 VNDVTISTTS
-856 GFSTYKNNMGEVEN
+856 GFSTYKNNMGEIEN
-870 KGIEL
+870 KGLEM
-875 TARYDAIKNKS
+875 TARYDVFKNKN
-886 WLVAFWGNIAH
+886 WLVALWGNIAH

-905 SDSQRAYNKRVADF
+905 SDSQRAYNQRVADF
-919 YKKEQLNQESIGSSL
+919 YKSETGAALRDSKY
-934 SDANYSV
+934 AV

-961 GIDPSTGK
+961 GIDPTTGK
-969 EIFLNRDG
+969 ELYQNRDG
-977 TVTNKWDATQEV
+977 SVTDKWDATQEV

-1003 VNISYKQ
+1003 VNLNYKQ

-1040 YGNVDLRILTD
+1040 FGNVDLRVLTD

-1058 VAQFKDIKDASLTTL
+1058 VAQFKNIQDASMTTL
-1073 PTSRFVQDNSFLRLN
+1073 PTSRFVQNNSFLRLN

>member
-6 QQFHSATL
+6 QQFHSATM
-14 KAFKIAFMMLFL
+14 KAFKIAFVMLFL
-26 LTNCAVIMAQS
+26 LSNCAIVMAQS
-37 PNKKISITCNNE
+37 PNKKISVTCKNE

-73 QNYKVTVSAKQR
+73 QNYKVTISAKGQ
-85 EVSYVLK
+85 EVSHVLK
-92 TMLDRLPFNYKF
+92 TIFDKLPFDYKF
-104 NGKYINVTKRAKRI
+104 KGKYINVSKRERRI
-118 LSLSDGADRGDHT
+118 LNISDGPEKGDHI
-131 VRGVVLDEHGSP
+131 VRGVVFDVHGSP
-143 IPGVLVTVVDK
+143 IPGVLITVVGK
-154 HNGTTTNVEGVFKID
+154 HRGTTTNVEGVFGLD
-169 LKDAKA
+169 LQASKA
-175 VLEFSFIGM
+175 LVEFSFIGM
-184 KKKRVNVSATQNGYI
+184 KKKRVTLTSQSAYV
-199 KVTLEEES
+199 KVTLEDES
-207 QHLGETVVTGYR
+207 HELGETVITGYR

-248 AIQSFDPSFRILDNA
+248 AIQSFDPSFRIMDNT

-396 GLFDKGGSGSSNIT
+396 GLYDPNIGNYFNE
-410 SEADGVNAYNT
+410 SEAVNAYNK

-433 WLSIPL
+433 WLSLPL
-439 RNGFD
+439 RNGLD

-473 KDSGRDRYSVGISL
+473 KGSGRDRYGVGISL
-487 DYRLKNFQVKNT
+487 DYRLKKFQVKNT

-513 SFGDYTGLMPYDTPY
+513 SFGDYTSLMPYDTPY
-528 EKGELTQKL
+528 ENGVLTQTL
-537 YYSRNSGNR
+537 RYSSGSGGR
-546 PVNNP
+546 TINNP
-551 LYEATLGNY
+551 LYEATLSNY

-579 DYWMAKGQFSVT
+579 DYWMAKGQFSIT

-596 SERFVDPLSSK
+596 SERFIDPLSTK
-607 TSVDSDNA
+607 TSVSSDNA
-615 STMKDKLG
+615 SANKDKKG
-623 DLYTT
+623 DLYMT
-628 SGNNLTLAGNAFIYY
+628 SGNDLSLSGNAFIYY

-657 WEVNTSNYDN
+657 WEISTSTYDN
-667 TSAHYRGFPSGQF
+667 VSSHYRGFPSGQF
-680 HSINYANEIYK
+680 HSLNYANEIYK
-691 KPTKTEG
+691 KPTKSEG

-740 FSTGAGINIHNYN
+740 FSTGAGINIHNYD
-753 FLKGNQYVNK
+753 FLKGNKYINK

-784 TVYDPLFDE
+784 TVYEPLFDE

-827 FKERLTLEFD
+827 FNERLTIDFD

-846 VNDVSLSNTS
+846 VNDVTISTTS
-856 GFSTYKNNMGEVEN
+856 GFSTYKNNMGEIEN
-870 KGIEL
+870 KGLEM
-875 TARYDAIKNKS
+875 TARYDVFKNKN
-886 WLVAFWGNIAH
+886 WLVALWGNIAH

-905 SDSQRAYNKRVADF
+905 SDSQRAYNQRVADF
-919 YKKEQLNQESIGSSL
+919 YKSETGAALRDSKY
-934 SDANYSV
+934 AV

-961 GIDPSTGK
+961 GIDPTTGK
-969 EIFLNRDG
+969 ELYQNRDG
-977 TVTNKWDATQEV
+977 SVTDKWDATQEV

-1003 VNISYKQ
+1003 VNLNYKQ

-1040 YGNVDLRILTD
+1040 FGNVDLRVLTD

-1058 VAQFKDIKDASLTTL
+1058 VAQFKNIQDASMTTL
-1073 PTSRFVQDNSFLRLN
+1073 PTSRFVQNNSFLRLN

>member
-6 QQFHSATL
+6 QQFHSATM
-14 KAFKIAFMMLFL
+14 KAFKIAFVMLFL
-26 LTNCAVIMAQS
+26 LSNCAIVMAQS
-37 PNKKISITCNNE
+37 PNKKISVTCKNE

-73 QNYKVTVSAKQR
+73 QNYKVTVSAKGQ
-85 EVSYVLK
+85 EVSHVLK
-92 TMLDRLPFNYKF
+92 TIFDKLPFDYKF
-104 NGKYINVTKRAKRI
+104 KGKYINVSKRERRI
-118 LSLSDGADRGDHT
+118 LNISDGPEKGDHI
-131 VRGVVLDEHGSP
+131 VRGVVFDVHGSP
-143 IPGVLVTVVDK
+143 IPGVLITVVGK
-154 HNGTTTNVEGVFKID
+154 HRGTTTNVEGVFGLD
-169 LKDAKA
+169 LQASKA
-175 VLEFSFIGM
+175 LVEFSFIGM
-184 KKKRVNVSATQNGYI
+184 KKKRVTLTSQSAYV
-199 KVTLEEES
+199 KVTLEDES
-207 QHLGETVVTGYR
+207 HELGETVITGYR

-248 AIQSFDPSFRILDNA
+248 AIQSFDPSFRIMDNT

-270 AMPEM
+270 ATPEM
-275 TIRGQSGV
+275 MIRGQSGV
-283 GNRALDT
+283 GNRTLDT
-290 DQLSKSNLKNNPN
+290 DKLSKSNLKNNPN

-396 GLFDKGGSGSSNIT
+396 GLFEKGYPGIN
-410 SEADGVNAYNT
+410 SESAGVNAYNQ

-473 KDSGRDRYSVGISL
+473 KGSGRDRYAVGISL
-487 DYRLKNFQVKNT
+487 DYRLKKFQVKNT
-499 TTFNHTKSK
+499 TTFNHMKSK

-513 SFGDYTGLMPYDTPY
+513 SFSDYTCLMPYDTPY
-528 EKGELTQKL
+528 EDGVLTQKL
-537 YYSRNSGNR
+537 NYSVSNNNR
-546 PVNNP
+546 TFNNP

-560 NWNSYDE
+560 NTTSYDE
-567 FINNLS
+567 YVNNLS

-579 DYWMAKGQFSVT
+579 DYWMAKGQFSVS
-591 KKYSR
+591 KRYNR
-596 SERFVDPLSSK
+596 SEKFVDPLSSS
-607 TSVDSDNA
+607 TSAISESA
-615 STMKDKLG
+615 SSQKDKLG

-628 SGNNLTLAGNAFIYY
+628 SGNNLNLTGNAFIYY

-657 WEVNTSNYDN
+657 WEVNTSTYDN
-667 TSAHYRGFPSGQF
+667 ISAHYRGFPSGQF
-680 HSINYANEIYK
+680 HSLNYANEIYK
-691 KPTKTEG
+691 KPTKSEG

-740 FSTGAGINIHNYN
+740 FSTGAGINIHNYD
-753 FLKGNQYVNK
+753 FLKGNKYINK

-784 TVYDPLFDE
+784 TVYEPLFDE

-802 LKALGNKDLT
+802 LMALGNKDLT

-827 FKERLTLEFD
+827 FNERLTLDFD

-870 KGIEL
+870 KGFEL
-875 TARYDAIKNKS
+875 TARYDAIKNKN

-905 SDSQRAYNKRVADF
+905 SDSQRAYNQRVAEF
-919 YKKEQLNQESIGSSL
+919 YKKEQINQEDIGSSL
-934 SDANYSV
+934 TDANYSV

-961 GIDPSTGK
+961 GIDPTTGK

-977 TVTNKWDATQEV
+977 TVTDKWDATQEV

-1031 DRVENANIE
+1031 DRVENAKIAQ
-1040 YGNVDLRILTD
+1040 GNVDLRVLTD

-1058 VAQFKDIKDASLTTL
+1058 VAQFKNIKDASLTTL

-1088 ALTLTYDFSREW
+1088 ALTLTYDFNREW

>member
-6 QQFHSATL
+6 QQFHSATM
-14 KAFKIAFMMLFL
+14 KAFKIAFVMLFWL
-26 LTNCAVIMAQS
+26 SNCAIVMAQS
-37 PNKKISITCNNE
+37 PNKKISVTCKNE

-73 QNYKVTVSAKQR
+73 QNYKVTISAKGQ
-85 EVSYVLK
+85 EVSHVLK
-92 TMLDRLPFNYKF
+92 TIFDKLPFDYKF
-104 NGKYINVTKRAKRI
+104 KGKYINVSKRERRI
-118 LSLSDGADRGDHT
+118 LNISDGPEKGDHI
-131 VRGVVLDEHGSP
+131 VRGVVFDVHGSP
-143 IPGVLVTVVDK
+143 IPGVLITVVGK
-154 HNGTTTNVEGVFKID
+154 HRGTTTNVEGVFGLD
-169 LKDAKA
+169 LQASKA
-175 VLEFSFIGM
+175 LVEFSFIGM
-184 KKKRVNVSATQNGYI
+184 KKKRVTLTSQSAYV
-199 KVTLEEES
+199 KVTLEDES
-207 QHLGETVVTGYR
+207 HELGETVITGYR

-248 AIQSFDPSFRILDNA
+248 AIQSFDPSFRIMDNT

-270 AMPEM
+270 ATPEM
-275 TIRGQSGV
+275 MIRGQSGV
-283 GNRALDT
+283 GNRTLDT
-290 DQLSKSNLKNNPN
+290 DKLSKSNLKNNPN

-396 GLFDKGGSGSSNIT
+396 GLFEKGYPGIN
-410 SEADGVNAYNT
+410 SESAGVNAYNQ

-473 KDSGRDRYSVGISL
+473 KGSGRDRYAVGISL
-487 DYRLKNFQVKNT
+487 DYRLKKIQVKNT
-499 TTFNHTKSK
+499 TTFNHMKSK

-513 SFGDYTGLMPYDTPY
+513 SFSDYTCLMPYDTPY
-528 EKGELTQKL
+528 EDGVLTQKL
-537 YYSRNSGNR
+537 NYSVSNNNR
-546 PVNNP
+546 TLNNP
-551 LYEATLGNY
+551 LYESTLGNY
-560 NWNSYDE
+560 NTTSYDE
-567 FINNLS
+567 YVNNLS

-579 DYWMAKGQFSVT
+579 DYWMAKGQFSVS
-591 KKYSR
+591 KRYNR
-596 SERFVDPLSSK
+596 SEKFVDPLSSS
-607 TSVDSDNA
+607 TSAISESA
-615 STMKDKLG
+615 SSQKDKLG

-628 SGNNLTLAGNAFIYY
+628 SGNNLNLTGNAFIYY

-657 WEVNTSNYDN
+657 WEVNTSTYDN
-667 TSAHYRGFPSGQF
+667 VSAHYRGFPSGQF
-680 HSINYANEIYK
+680 HSLNYANEIYK
-691 KPTKTEG
+691 KPTKSEG

-740 FSTGAGINIHNYN
+740 FSTGAGINIHNYD
-753 FLKGNQYVNK
+753 FLKGNKYINK

-784 TVYDPLFDE
+784 TVYEPLFDE

-802 LKALGNKDLT
+802 LMALGNKDLT

-827 FKERLTLEFD
+827 FNERLTLDFD
-837 YYYEKTIDL
+837 YYYEKTFDL

-870 KGIEL
+870 KGFEL
-875 TARYDAIKNKS
+875 TARYDAIKNKN

-905 SDSQRAYNKRVADF
+905 SDSQRAYNQRVAEF
-919 YKKEQLNQESIGSSL
+919 YKKEQINQEDIGSSL
-934 SDANYSV
+934 TDANYSV

-961 GIDPSTGK
+961 GIDPTTGK

-977 TVTNKWDATQEV
+977 TVTDKWDATQEV

-1003 VNISYKQ
+1003 VNISYRQ

-1031 DRVENANIE
+1031 DRVENAKIAQ
-1040 YGNVDLRILTD
+1040 GNVDLRVLTD

-1058 VAQFKDIKDASLTTL
+1058 VAQFKNIKDASLTTL

-1088 ALTLTYDFSREW
+1088 ALTLTYDFNREW

>member
-6 QQFHSATL
+6 QQFHSATM
-14 KAFKIAFMMLFL
+14 KAFKIAFVMLFL
-26 LTNCAVIMAQS
+26 LSNCAIVMAQS
-37 PNKKISITCNNE
+37 PSKKISVTCKNE

-73 QNYKVTVSAKQR
+73 QNYKVTISAKGQ
-85 EVSYVLK
+85 EVNLVLK
-92 TMLDRLPFNYKF
+92 TIFDKLPFDYKF
-104 NGKYINVTKRAKRI
+104 KGKYINVSKREKHI
-118 LSLSDGADRGDHT
+118 LNISDGADKGDHI
-131 VRGVVLDEHGSP
+131 VRGVVFDVHGSP
-143 IPGVLVTVVDK
+143 IPGVLITVVGK
-154 HNGTTTNVEGVFKID
+154 HRGTTTNVEGVFGLD
-169 LKDAKA
+169 LQSPKA
-175 VLEFSFIGM
+175 LVEFSFIGM
-184 KKKRVNVSATQNGYI
+184 KKKRVTLTSQSAYV
-199 KVTLEEES
+199 KVTLEDES
-207 QHLGETVVTGYR
+207 HELGETVITGYR

-248 AIQSFDPSFRILDNA
+248 AIQSFDPSFRIMDNT

-270 AMPEM
+270 ATPEM
-275 TIRGQSGV
+275 MIRGQSGV
-283 GNRALDT
+283 GNRTLDT
-290 DQLSKSNLKNNPN
+290 DKLSKSNLKNNPN

-396 GLFDKGGSGSSNIT
+396 GLFEKGYPGIN
-410 SEADGVNAYNT
+410 SESAGVNAYNQ

-473 KDSGRDRYSVGISL
+473 KGSGRDRYAVGIAL
-487 DYRLKNFQVKNT
+487 DYRLKKFQVKNT
-499 TTFNHTKSK
+499 TTFNHMKSK

-513 SFGDYTGLMPYDTPY
+513 SFSDYTCLMPYDTPY
-528 EKGELTQKL
+528 EDGVLTQKL
-537 YYSRNSGNR
+537 NYSVSNNNR
-546 PVNNP
+546 TLNNP

-560 NWNSYDE
+560 NTTSYDE
-567 FINNLS
+567 YVNNLS

-579 DYWMAKGQFSVT
+579 DYWMAKGQFSVS
-591 KKYSR
+591 KRYNR
-596 SERFVDPLSSK
+596 SEKFLDPLSSS
-607 TSVDSDNA
+607 TSAISESA
-615 STMKDKLG
+615 SSQKDKLG

-628 SGNNLTLAGNAFIYY
+628 SGNNLNLTGNAFIYY

-657 WEVNTSNYDN
+657 WEVNTSTYDN
-667 TSAHYRGFPSGQF
+667 VSAHYRGFPSGQF
-680 HSINYANEIYK
+680 HSLNYANEIYK
-691 KPTKTEG
+691 KPTKSEG

-729 EFGSNQRWAPF
+729 EFGANQRWAPF
-740 FSTGAGINIHNYN
+740 FSTGAGVNIHNYD
-753 FLKGNQYVNK
+753 FLKGNKYINK

-784 TVYDPLFDE
+784 TVYEPLFDE

-802 LKALGNKDLT
+802 LMALGNKDLT

-827 FKERLTLEFD
+827 FNERLTIDFD

-870 KGIEL
+870 KGFEL
-875 TARYDAIKNKS
+875 TARYDAIKNKN

-905 SDSQRAYNKRVADF
+905 SDSQRAYNQRVAEF
-919 YKKEQLNQESIGSSL
+919 YKKEQINQEDIGSSL
-934 SDANYSV
+934 TDANYSV

-961 GIDPSTGK
+961 GIDPTTGK
-969 EIFLNRDG
+969 EIYLNRDG
-977 TVTNKWDATQEV
+977 SVTDKWDATQEV

-1031 DRVENANIE
+1031 DRVENAKIAQ
-1040 YGNVDLRILTD
+1040 GNVDLRVLTD

-1058 VAQFKDIKDASLTTL
+1058 VAQFKNIKDASLTTL

-1088 ALTLTYDFSREW
+1088 ALTLTYDFNREW

>member
-1 MRKKY
+1 MRKRY
-6 QQFHSATL
+6 QQFHSATM
-14 KAFKIAFMMLFL
+14 KAFRIAFVMLFL
-26 LTNCAVIMAQS
+26 LSNCAIVMAQS
-37 PNKKISITCNNE
+37 PNKKISVTCKNE

-73 QNYKVTVSAKQR
+73 QNYKVTISAKGQ
-85 EVSYVLK
+85 EVSHVLK
-92 TMLDRLPFNYKF
+92 TIFDKLPFDYKF
-104 NGKYINVTKRAKRI
+104 KGKYINVSKRERRI
-118 LSLSDGADRGDHT
+118 LNISDGPEKGDHI
-131 VRGVVLDEHGSP
+131 VRGVVFDVHGSP
-143 IPGVLVTVVDK
+143 IPGVLITVVGK
-154 HNGTTTNVEGVFKID
+154 HRGTTTNVEGVFGLD
-169 LKDAKA
+169 LQASKA
-175 VLEFSFIGM
+175 LVEFSFIGM
-184 KKKRVNVSATQNGYI
+184 KKKRVTLTSQSAYV
-199 KVTLEEES
+199 KVTLEDES
-207 QHLGETVVTGYR
+207 HELGETVITGYR

-248 AIQSFDPSFRILDNA
+248 AIQSFDPSFRIMDNT

-270 AMPEM
+270 ATPEM
-275 TIRGQSGV
+275 MIRGQSGV
-283 GNRALDT
+283 GNRTLDT
-290 DQLSKSNLKNNPN
+290 DKLSKSNLKNNPN

-396 GLFDKGGSGSSNIT
+396 GLFEKGYPGIN
-410 SEADGVNAYNT
+410 SESAGVNAYNQ

-473 KDSGRDRYSVGISL
+473 KGSGRDRYAVGISL
-487 DYRLKNFQVKNT
+487 DYRLKKFQVKNT
-499 TTFNHTKSK
+499 TTFNHMKSK

-513 SFGDYTGLMPYDTPY
+513 SFSDYTCLMPYDTPY
-528 EKGELTQKL
+528 EDGVLTQKL
-537 YYSRNSGNR
+537 NYSVSNNNR
-546 PVNNP
+546 TLNNP

-560 NWNSYDE
+560 NTTSYDE
-567 FINNLS
+567 YVNNLS

-579 DYWMAKGQFSVT
+579 DYWMAKGQFSVS
-591 KKYSR
+591 KRYNR
-596 SERFVDPLSSK
+596 SEKFVDPLSSS
-607 TSVDSDNA
+607 TSAISESA
-615 STMKDKLG
+615 SSQKDKLG

-628 SGNNLTLAGNAFIYY
+628 SGNNLNLTGNAFIYY

-657 WEVNTSNYDN
+657 WEVNTSTYDN
-667 TSAHYRGFPSGQF
+667 VSAHYRGFPSGQF
-680 HSINYANEIYK
+680 HSLNYANEIYK
-691 KPTKTEG
+691 KPTKSEG

-740 FSTGAGINIHNYN
+740 YSTGAGINIHNYD
-753 FLKGNQYVNK
+753 FLKGNKYINK

-784 TVYDPLFDE
+784 TVYEPLFDE

-802 LKALGNKDLT
+802 LMALGNKDLT

-827 FKERLTLEFD
+827 FNERLTLDFD
-837 YYYEKTIDL
+837 YYYEKTFDL

-870 KGIEL
+870 KGFEL
-875 TARYDAIKNKS
+875 TARYDAIKNKN

-919 YKKEQLNQESIGSSL
+919 YKKEQQNQQSIGSSL
-934 SDANYSV
+934 SDAKYSV

-961 GIDPSTGK
+961 GIDPTTGK

-977 TVTNKWDATQEV
+977 TVTDKWDATQEV

-1031 DRVENANIE
+1031 DRVENATISQS
-1040 YGNVDLRILTD
+1040 NVDLRVLTD

-1058 VAQFKDIKDASLTTL
+1058 VAQFKNIKDASLTTL

-1088 ALTLTYDFSREW
+1088 ALTLTYDFNREW

-1118 LINWNSVRQER
+1118 LINWNTVRQER

>member
-6 QQFHSATL
+6 QQFHSATM
-14 KAFKIAFMMLFL
+14 KAFRIAFVMLFL
-26 LTNCAVIMAQS
+26 LSNCAIVMAQS
-37 PNKKISITCNNE
+37 PNKKISVTCKNE

-73 QNYKVTVSAKQR
+73 QNYKVTISAKGQ
-85 EVSYVLK
+85 EVSHVLK
-92 TMLDRLPFNYKF
+92 TIFDKLPFDYKF
-104 NGKYINVTKRAKRI
+104 KGKYINVSKRERRI
-118 LSLSDGADRGDHT
+118 LNISDGPEKGDHI
-131 VRGVVLDEHGSP
+131 VRGVVFDVHGSP
-143 IPGVLVTVVDK
+143 IPGVLITVVGK
-154 HNGTTTNVEGVFKID
+154 HRGTTTNVEGVFGLD
-169 LKDAKA
+169 LQASKA
-175 VLEFSFIGM
+175 LVEFSFIGM
-184 KKKRVNVSATQNGYI
+184 KKKRVTLTSQSAYV
-199 KVTLEEES
+199 KVTLEDES
-207 QHLGETVVTGYR
+207 HELGETVITGYR

-248 AIQSFDPSFRILDNA
+248 AIQSFDPSFRIMDNT

-270 AMPEM
+270 ATPEM
-275 TIRGQSGV
+275 MIRGQSGV
-283 GNRALDT
+283 GNRTLDT
-290 DQLSKSNLKNNPN
+290 DKLSKSNLKNNPN

-396 GLFDKGGSGSSNIT
+396 GLFEKGYPGIN
-410 SEADGVNAYNT
+410 SESAGVNAYNQ

-473 KDSGRDRYSVGISL
+473 KGSGRDRYAVGISL
-487 DYRLKNFQVKNT
+487 DYRLKKFQVKNT
-499 TTFNHTKSK
+499 TTFNHMKSK

-513 SFGDYTGLMPYDTPY
+513 SFSDYTCLMPYDTPY
-528 EKGELTQKL
+528 EDGVLTQKL
-537 YYSRNSGNR
+537 NYSVSNNNR
-546 PVNNP
+546 TLNNP
-551 LYEATLGNY
+551 LYESTLGNY
-560 NWNSYDE
+560 NTTSYDE
-567 FINNLS
+567 YVNNLS

-579 DYWMAKGQFSVT
+579 DYWMAKGQFSVS
-591 KKYSR
+591 KRYNR
-596 SERFVDPLSSK
+596 SEKFVDPLSSS
-607 TSVDSDNA
+607 TSAISESA
-615 STMKDKLG
+615 SSQKDKLG

-628 SGNNLTLAGNAFIYY
+628 SGNNLNLTGNAFIYY

-657 WEVNTSNYDN
+657 WEVNTSTYDN
-667 TSAHYRGFPSGQF
+667 VSAHYRGFPSGQF
-680 HSINYANEIYK
+680 HSLNYANEIYK
-691 KPTKTEG
+691 KPTKSEG

-740 FSTGAGINIHNYN
+740 YSTGAGINIHNYD
-753 FLKGNQYVNK
+753 FLKGNKYINK

-784 TVYDPLFDE
+784 TVYEPLFDE

-802 LKALGNKDLT
+802 LMALGNKDLT

-827 FKERLTLEFD
+827 FNERLTLDFD
-837 YYYEKTIDL
+837 YYYEKTFDL

-870 KGIEL
+870 KGFEL
-875 TARYDAIKNKS
+875 TARYDAIKNKN

-905 SDSQRAYNKRVADF
+905 SDSQRAYNQRVAEF
-919 YKKEQLNQESIGSSL
+919 YKKEQINQEDIGSSL
-934 SDANYSV
+934 TDANYSV

-961 GIDPSTGK
+961 GIDPTTGK

-977 TVTNKWDATQEV
+977 TVTDKWDATQEV

-1003 VNISYKQ
+1003 VNISYRQ

-1031 DRVENANIE
+1031 DRVENAKIAQ
-1040 YGNVDLRILTD
+1040 GNVDLRVLTD

-1058 VAQFKDIKDASLTTL
+1058 VAQFKNIKDASLTTL

-1088 ALTLTYDFSREW
+1088 ALTLTYDFNREW

>member
-6 QQFHSATL
+6 QQFHSATM
-14 KAFKIAFMMLFL
+14 KAFKIAFVMLFL
-26 LTNCAVIMAQS
+26 LSNCAIVMAQS
-37 PNKKISITCNNE
+37 PNKKISVTCKNE
-49 PLASALKKVEKAS
+49 PLASVLKKVEKAS

-73 QNYKVTVSAKQR
+73 QNYKVTISAKGQ
-85 EVSYVLK
+85 EVSHVLK
-92 TMLDRLPFNYKF
+92 TIFDKLPFDYKF
-104 NGKYINVTKRAKRI
+104 KGKYINVSKRERRI
-118 LSLSDGADRGDHT
+118 LNISDGPEKGDHI
-131 VRGVVLDEHGSP
+131 VRGVVFDVHGSP
-143 IPGVLVTVVDK
+143 IPGVLITVVGK
-154 HNGTTTNVEGVFKID
+154 HRGTTTNVEGVFGLD
-169 LKDAKA
+169 LQASKA
-175 VLEFSFIGM
+175 LVEFSFIGM
-184 KKKRVNVSATQNGYI
+184 KKKRVTLTSQSAYV
-199 KVTLEEES
+199 KVTLEDES
-207 QHLGETVVTGYR
+207 HELGETVITGYR

-248 AIQSFDPSFRILDNA
+248 AIQSFDPSFRIMDNT

-396 GLFDKGGSGSSNIT
+396 GLYDPNIGNYFNE
-410 SEADGVNAYNT
+410 SEAVNAYNK

-433 WLSIPL
+433 WLSLPL
-439 RNGFD
+439 RNGLD

-473 KDSGRDRYSVGISL
+473 KGSGRDRYGVGISL
-487 DYRLKNFQVKNT
+487 DYRLKKFQVKNT

-513 SFGDYTGLMPYDTPY
+513 SFGDYTSLMPYDTPY
-528 EKGELTQKL
+528 ENGVLTQIL
-537 YYSRNSGNR
+537 RYSSGSGGR
-546 PVNNP
+546 TINNP
-551 LYEATLGNY
+551 LYEATLSNY

-579 DYWMAKGQFSVT
+579 DYWMAKGQFSIT

-596 SERFVDPLSSK
+596 SERFIDPLSTK
-607 TSVDSDNA
+607 TSVSSDNA
-615 STMKDKLG
+615 SANKDKKG
-623 DLYTT
+623 DLYMT
-628 SGNNLTLAGNAFIYY
+628 SGNDLSLSGNAFIYY

-657 WEVNTSNYDN
+657 WEISTSTYDN
-667 TSAHYRGFPSGQF
+667 VSSHYRGFPSGQF
-680 HSINYANEIYK
+680 HSLNYANEIYK

-740 FSTGAGINIHNYN
+740 FSTGAGINIHNYD
-753 FLKGNQYVNK
+753 FLKGNKYINK

-784 TVYDPLFDE
+784 TVYEPLFDE

-827 FKERLTLEFD
+827 FNERLTIDFD

-846 VNDVSLSNTS
+846 VNDVTISTTS
-856 GFSTYKNNMGEVEN
+856 GFSTYKNNMGEIEN
-870 KGIEL
+870 NGLEM
-875 TARYDAIKNKS
+875 TARYDVFKNKN
-886 WLVAFWGNIAH
+886 WLVALWGNIAH

-905 SDSQRAYNKRVADF
+905 SDSQRAYNQRVADF
-919 YKKEQLNQESIGSSL
+919 YKSETGAALRDSKY
-934 SDANYSV
+934 AV

-961 GIDPSTGK
+961 GIDPTTGK
-969 EIFLNRDG
+969 ELYQNRDG
-977 TVTNKWDATQEV
+977 SVTDKWDATQEV

-1003 VNISYKQ
+1003 VNLNYKQ

-1040 YGNVDLRILTD
+1040 YGNVDLRVLTD

-1058 VAQFKDIKDASLTTL
+1058 VAQFKNIQDASMTTL
-1073 PTSRFVQDNSFLRLN
+1073 PTSRFVQNNSFLRLN

>member
-6 QQFHSATL
+6 QQFHSATM
-14 KAFKIAFMMLFL
+14 KAFKIAFVMLFL
-26 LTNCAVIMAQS
+26 LSNCAIVMAQS
-37 PNKKISITCNNE
+37 PNKKISVTCKNE
-49 PLASALKKVEKAS
+49 PLASVLKKVEKAS

-73 QNYKVTVSAKQR
+73 QNYKVTISAKGQ
-85 EVSYVLK
+85 EVSHVLK
-92 TMLDRLPFNYKF
+92 TIFDKLPFDYKF
-104 NGKYINVTKRAKRI
+104 KGKYINVSKRERRI
-118 LSLSDGADRGDHT
+118 LNISDGPEKGDHI
-131 VRGVVLDEHGSP
+131 VRGVVFDVHGSP
-143 IPGVLVTVVDK
+143 IPGVLITVVGK
-154 HNGTTTNVEGVFKID
+154 HRGTTTNVEGVFGLD
-169 LKDAKA
+169 LQASKA
-175 VLEFSFIGM
+175 LVEFSFIGM
-184 KKKRVNVSATQNGYI
+184 KKKRVTLTSQSAYV
-199 KVTLEEES
+199 KVTLEDES
-207 QHLGETVVTGYR
+207 HELGETVITGYR

-248 AIQSFDPSFRILDNA
+248 AIQSFDPSFRIMDNT

-396 GLFDKGGSGSSNIT
+396 GLYDPNIGNYFNE
-410 SEADGVNAYNT
+410 SEAVNAYNK

-433 WLSIPL
+433 WLSLPL
-439 RNGFD
+439 RNGLD

-473 KDSGRDRYSVGISL
+473 KGSGRDRYGVGISL
-487 DYRLKNFQVKNT
+487 DYRLKKFQVKNT

-513 SFGDYTGLMPYDTPY
+513 SFGDYTSLMPYDTPY
-528 EKGELTQKL
+528 ENGVLTQTL
-537 YYSRNSGNR
+537 RYSSGSGGR
-546 PVNNP
+546 TINNP
-551 LYEATLGNY
+551 LYEATLSNY

-579 DYWMAKGQFSVT
+579 DYWMAKGQFSIT

-596 SERFVDPLSSK
+596 SERFIDPLSTK
-607 TSVDSDNA
+607 TSVSSDNA
-615 STMKDKLG
+615 SANKDKKG
-623 DLYTT
+623 DLYMT
-628 SGNNLTLAGNAFIYY
+628 SGNDLSLSGNAFIYY

-657 WEVNTSNYDN
+657 WEISTSTYDN
-667 TSAHYRGFPSGQF
+667 VSSHYRGFPSGQF
-680 HSINYANEIYK
+680 HSLNYANEIYK

-740 FSTGAGINIHNYN
+740 FSTGAGINIHNYD
-753 FLKGNQYVNK
+753 FLKGNKYINK
-763 LKLRGSYG
+763 LKIRGSYG

-784 TVYDPLFDE
+784 TVYEPLFDE

-827 FKERLTLEFD
+827 FNERLTIDFD

-846 VNDVSLSNTS
+846 VNDVTISTTS
-856 GFSTYKNNMGEVEN
+856 GFSTYKNNMGEIEN
-870 KGIEL
+870 KGLEM
-875 TARYDAIKNKS
+875 TARYDVFKNKN
-886 WLVAFWGNIAH
+886 WLVALWGNIAH

-905 SDSQRAYNKRVADF
+905 SDSQRAYNQRVADF
-919 YKKEQLNQESIGSSL
+919 YKSETGAALRDSKY
-934 SDANYSV
+934 AV

-961 GIDPSTGK
+961 GIDPTTGK
-969 EIFLNRDG
+969 ELYQNRDG
-977 TVTNKWDATQEV
+977 SVTDKWDATQEV

-1003 VNISYKQ
+1003 VNLNYKQ

-1040 YGNVDLRILTD
+1040 YGNVDLRVLTD

-1058 VAQFKDIKDASLTTL
+1058 VAQFKNIQDASMTTL

-1088 ALTLTYDFSREW
+1088 ALTLTYDFNREW

>member
-1 MRKKY
+1 MREKY
-6 QQFHSATL
+6 QIYQRTT
-14 KAFKIAFMMLFL
+14 KKGIKVGIMMLFL
-26 LTNCAVIMAQS
+26 FGNSVIIVAQS
-37 PNKKISITCNNE
+37 SSKKISISCKNE
-49 PLASALKKVEKAS
+49 PLANVLKKVEKAS
-62 GYKVLFTYDEV
+62 GCKVLFTYDEV
-73 QNYKVTVSAKQR
+73 QDYKVTISAKQQQ
-85 EVSYVLK
+85 VGSILK
-92 TMLDRLPFNYKF
+92 SIFDKLPFNYKF
-104 NGKYINVTKRAKRI
+104 KGNFINVSKKKKRI
-118 LSLSDGADRGDHT
+118 FSLSDGEEKGTHT
-131 VRGVVLDEHGSP
+131 VRGIVIDEYGNA
-143 IPGVLVTVVDK
+143 IPGVNIVVV
-154 HNGTTTNVEGVFKID
+154 NGRYGTTTNVEGNFKLD
-169 LKDAKA
+169 LKSEKET
-175 VLEFSFIGM
+175 VEFSFIGM
-184 KKKRVNVSATQNGYI
+184 KKKRMVLNAQNGYV
-199 KVTLEEES
+199 KVTLSEDA
-207 QHLGETVVTGYR
+207 QHLEDMVVTGYR
-219 NVNKNSYTGSS
+219 SVSKNSYTGSS
-230 TQILGDD
+230 TQITGDD

-248 AIQSFDPSFRILDNA
+248 AIQSYDPSFRLLDNT

-270 AMPEM
+270 SMPEM
-275 TIRGQSGV
+275 VIRGQSGV
-283 GNRALDT
+283 GVRQLDT
-290 DQLSKSNLKNNPN
+290 DRLSKSNLQNNPN

-312 EVSIEKIYDLDPTRI
+312 EVSLEKIYDLDPTRI

-347 NGVVVVTTVAPKPG
+347 NGVIVVTTVAPKPG
-361 EVRVSYGFTGTL
+361 EVRVSYGFTGSL

-385 ASEKLEIERRA
+385 ASQKLEIERRA
-396 GLFDKGGSGSSNIT
+396 GLFEVGNININ
-410 SEADGVNAYNT
+410 SESDGVNAYNR
-421 KLALIKRGIDTD
+421 KLALILRGIDTD
-433 WLSIPL
+433 WLSLPL

-464 SFNKVQGVM
+464 SFNKVEGVM
-473 KDSGRDRYSVGISL
+473 KGSGRDRYSLGISL

-513 SFGDYTGLMPYDTPY
+513 SFSDYTSLMPYDTPY
-528 EKGELTQKL
+528 EKGVLTQKL
-537 YYSRNSGNR
+537 NYSISSNNR
-546 PVNNP
+546 VRNNP
-551 LYEATLGNY
+551 LYEATLCNY

-567 FINNLS
+567 FVNNLS

-579 DYWMAKGQFSVT
+579 DYWMAKGQFSVS

-596 SERFVDPLSSK
+596 SEKFIDPLSSN
-607 TSVDSDNA
+607 TSVDSN
-615 STMKDKLG
+615 SSISQKDKLG

-628 SGNNLTLAGNAFIYY
+628 SGNNLNLTGNAFIYY
-643 NQSFGK
+643 NQSFNK
-649 HNLNGSAG
+649 HNLNASAG
-657 WEVNTSNYDN
+657 WEINTSTYDN
-667 TSAHYRGFPSGQF
+667 LSAHYRGFPSGQF
-680 HSINYANEIYK
+680 HSLNYANEIYK

-708 ANYTWNNIYLLDLSV
+708 ANYTWNNIYLVDASV

-729 EFGSNQRWAPF
+729 EFGANQRWAPF
-740 FSTGAGINIHNYN
+740 FSTGLGVNIHNYE
-753 FLKGNQYVNK
+753 FLKGNKYLNK
-763 LKLRGSYG
+763 LKVRGSYG

-827 FKERLTLEFD
+827 FKERLTLDFD

-846 VNDVSLSNTS
+846 VNDVTLSSTS

-870 KGIEL
+870 KGFEL
-875 TARYDAIKNKS
+875 TARYDVIRNKT
-886 WLVAFWGNIAH
+886 WLVALWGNIAH

-905 SDSQRAYNKRVADF
+905 SDSQRAYNLRVAEF
-919 YKKEQLNQESIGSSL
+919 YKKEQLNQQNIGYSL
-934 SDANYSV
+934 NDANYSV

-961 GIDPSTGK
+961 GIDPTTGK

-977 TVTNKWDATQEV
+977 SVTDKWDATQEV

-1003 VNISYKQ
+1003 FNVSYKQ

-1031 DRVENANIE
+1031 DRVENATISQS
-1040 YGNVDLRILTD
+1040 NVDLRVLTD

-1058 VAQFKDIKDASLTTL
+1058 IAQFKDIKDASLTTL
-1073 PTSRFVQDNSFLRLN
+1073 PTSRFVQDNAFLRLN
-1088 ALTLTYDFSREW
+1088 ALTLTYDFDRAW
-1100 LKRNL
+1100 LKRKL
-1105 GLRMLRLEASTSD
+1105 GLRMLRLETSTSD

>member
-6 QQFHSATL
+6 QQFHSATM
-14 KAFKIAFMMLFL
+14 KAFKIAFVMLFL
-26 LTNCAVIMAQS
+26 LSNCAIVMAQS
-37 PNKKISITCNNE
+37 PNKKISVTCKNE
-49 PLASALKKVEKAS
+49 PLASVLKKVEKAS

-73 QNYKVTVSAKQR
+73 QNYKVTISAKAQ
-85 EVSYVLK
+85 EVSHVLK
-92 TMLDRLPFNYKF
+92 TIFDKLPFDYKF
-104 NGKYINVTKRAKRI
+104 KGKYINVSKRERRI
-118 LSLSDGADRGDHT
+118 LNISDGPEKGDHI
-131 VRGVVLDEHGSP
+131 VRGVVFDVHGSP
-143 IPGVLVTVVDK
+143 IPGVLITVVGK
-154 HNGTTTNVEGVFKID
+154 HRGTTTNVEGVFGLD
-169 LKDAKA
+169 LQASKA
-175 VLEFSFIGM
+175 LVEFSFIGM
-184 KKKRVNVSATQNGYI
+184 KKKRVTLTSQSAYV
-199 KVTLEEES
+199 KVTLEDES
-207 QHLGETVVTGYR
+207 HELGETVITGYR

-248 AIQSFDPSFRILDNA
+248 AIQSFDPSFRIMDNT

-270 AMPEM
+270 ATPEM
-275 TIRGQSGV
+275 MIRGQSGV
-283 GNRALDT
+283 GNRTLDT
-290 DQLSKSNLKNNPN
+290 DKLSKSNLKNNPN

-396 GLFDKGGSGSSNIT
+396 GLFEKGYPGIN
-410 SEADGVNAYNT
+410 SESAGVNAYNQ

-473 KDSGRDRYSVGISL
+473 KGSGRDRYAVGISL
-487 DYRLKNFQVKNT
+487 DYRLKKFQVKNT
-499 TTFNHTKSK
+499 TTFNHMKSK

-513 SFGDYTGLMPYDTPY
+513 SFSDYTCLMPYDTPY
-528 EKGELTQKL
+528 EDGVLTQKL
-537 YYSRNSGNR
+537 NYSVSNNNR
-546 PVNNP
+546 TLNNP

-560 NWNSYDE
+560 NTTSYDE
-567 FINNLS
+567 YVNNLS

-579 DYWMAKGQFSVT
+579 DYWMAKGQFSVS
-591 KKYSR
+591 KRYNR
-596 SERFVDPLSSK
+596 SEKFVDPLSSS
-607 TSVDSDNA
+607 TSAISESA
-615 STMKDKLG
+615 SSQKDKLG

-628 SGNNLTLAGNAFIYY
+628 SGNNLNLTGNAFIYY

-657 WEVNTSNYDN
+657 WEVNTSTYDN
-667 TSAHYRGFPSGQF
+667 ISAHYRGFPSGQF
-680 HSINYANEIYK
+680 HSLNYANEIYK
-691 KPTKTEG
+691 KPTKSEG

-740 FSTGAGINIHNYN
+740 FSTGAGINIHNYD
-753 FLKGNQYVNK
+753 FLKGNKYINK

-784 TVYDPLFDE
+784 TVYEPLFDE

-802 LKALGNKDLT
+802 LMALGNKDLT

-827 FKERLTLEFD
+827 FNERLTLDFD

-870 KGIEL
+870 KGFEL
-875 TARYDAIKNKS
+875 TARYDAIKNKN

-905 SDSQRAYNKRVADF
+905 SDSQRAYNQRVAEF
-919 YKKEQLNQESIGSSL
+919 YKKEQINQEDIGSSL
-934 SDANYSV
+934 TDANYSV

-961 GIDPSTGK
+961 GIDPTTGK

-977 TVTNKWDATQEV
+977 TVTDKWDATQEV

-1031 DRVENANIE
+1031 DRVENAKIAQ
-1040 YGNVDLRILTD
+1040 GNVDLRVLTD

-1058 VAQFKDIKDASLTTL
+1058 VAQFKNIKDASLTTL
-1073 PTSRFVQDNSFLRLN
+1073 PTSRFVQNNSFLRLN
-1088 ALTLTYDFSREW
+1088 ALTLTYDFNREW

>member
-6 QQFHSATL
+6 QQFHSATM
-14 KAFKIAFMMLFL
+14 KAFKIAFVMLFL
-26 LTNCAVIMAQS
+26 LSNCAIVMAQS
-37 PNKKISITCNNE
+37 PNKKISVTCKNE
-49 PLASALKKVEKAS
+49 PLASVLKKVEKAS

-73 QNYKVTVSAKQR
+73 QNYKVTISAKAQ
-85 EVSYVLK
+85 EVSHVLK
-92 TMLDRLPFNYKF
+92 TIFDKLPFDYKF
-104 NGKYINVTKRAKRI
+104 KGKYINVSKRERRI
-118 LSLSDGADRGDHT
+118 LNISDGPEKGDHI
-131 VRGVVLDEHGSP
+131 VRGVVFDVHGSP
-143 IPGVLVTVVDK
+143 IPGVLITVVGK
-154 HNGTTTNVEGVFKID
+154 HRGTTTNVEGVFGLD
-169 LKDAKA
+169 LQASKA
-175 VLEFSFIGM
+175 LVEFSFIGM
-184 KKKRVNVSATQNGYI
+184 KKKRVTLTSQSAYV
-199 KVTLEEES
+199 KVTLEDES
-207 QHLGETVVTGYR
+207 HELGETVITGYR

-248 AIQSFDPSFRILDNA
+248 AIQSFDPSFRIMDNT

-396 GLFDKGGSGSSNIT
+396 GLYDPNIGNYFNE
-410 SEADGVNAYNT
+410 SEAVNAYNK

-433 WLSIPL
+433 WLSLPL
-439 RNGFD
+439 RNGLD

-473 KDSGRDRYSVGISL
+473 KGSGRDRYGVGISL
-487 DYRLKNFQVKNT
+487 DYRLKKFQVKNT

-513 SFGDYTGLMPYDTPY
+513 SFGDYTSLMPYDTPY
-528 EKGELTQKL
+528 ENGVLTQTL
-537 YYSRNSGNR
+537 RYSSGSGGR
-546 PVNNP
+546 TINNP
-551 LYEATLGNY
+551 LYEATLSNY

-579 DYWMAKGQFSVT
+579 DYWMAKGQFSIT

-596 SERFVDPLSSK
+596 SERFIDPLSTK
-607 TSVDSDNA
+607 TSVSSDNA
-615 STMKDKLG
+615 SANKDKKG
-623 DLYTT
+623 DLYMT
-628 SGNNLTLAGNAFIYY
+628 SGNDLSLSGNAFIYY

-657 WEVNTSNYDN
+657 WEISTSTYDN
-667 TSAHYRGFPSGQF
+667 VSSHYRGFPSGQF
-680 HSINYANEIYK
+680 HSLNYANEIYK

-740 FSTGAGINIHNYN
+740 FSTGAGINIHNYD
-753 FLKGNQYVNK
+753 FLKGNKYINK

-784 TVYDPLFDE
+784 TVYEPLFDE

-827 FKERLTLEFD
+827 FNERLTIDFD

-846 VNDVSLSNTS
+846 VNDVTISTTS
-856 GFSTYKNNMGEVEN
+856 GFSTYKNNMGEIEN
-870 KGIEL
+870 KGLEM
-875 TARYDAIKNKS
+875 TARYDVFKNKN
-886 WLVAFWGNIAH
+886 WLVALWGNIAH

-905 SDSQRAYNKRVADF
+905 SDSQRAYNQRVADF
-919 YKKEQLNQESIGSSL
+919 YKSETGAALRDSKY
-934 SDANYSV
+934 AV

-961 GIDPSTGK
+961 GIDPTTGK
-969 EIFLNRDG
+969 ELYQNRDG
-977 TVTNKWDATQEV
+977 SVTDKWNATQEV

-1003 VNISYKQ
+1003 VNLNYKQ

-1040 YGNVDLRILTD
+1040 FGNVDLRVLTD

-1058 VAQFKDIKDASLTTL
+1058 VAQFKNIQDASMTTL
-1073 PTSRFVQDNSFLRLN
+1073 PTSRFVQNNSFLRLN

>member
-1 MRKKY
+1 
-6 QQFHSATL
+6 
-14 KAFKIAFMMLFL
+14 MLFL
-26 LTNCAVIMAQS
+26 LSNCAIVMAQS
-37 PNKKISITCNNE
+37 PNKKISVTCKNE

-73 QNYKVTVSAKQR
+73 QNYKVTVSAKGQ
-85 EVSYVLK
+85 EVSHVLK
-92 TMLDRLPFNYKF
+92 TIFDKLPFDYKF
-104 NGKYINVTKRAKRI
+104 KGKYINVSKRERRI
-118 LSLSDGADRGDHT
+118 LNISDGADKGDHI
-131 VRGVVLDEHGSP
+131 VRGVVFDVHGSP
-143 IPGVLVTVVDK
+143 IPGVLITVVGK
-154 HNGTTTNVEGVFKID
+154 HRGTTTNVEGVFGLD
-169 LKDAKA
+169 LQAPKA
-175 VLEFSFIGM
+175 LVEFSFIGM
-184 KKKRVNVSATQNGYI
+184 KKKRVTLTSQSAYI
-199 KVTLEEES
+199 KVTLEDES
-207 QHLGETVVTGYR
+207 HELGETVITGYR

-248 AIQSFDPSFRILDNA
+248 AIQSFDPSFRIMDNT

-396 GLFDKGGSGSSNIT
+396 GLYDPNIGNYFNE
-410 SEADGVNAYNT
+410 SEAVNAYNK

-433 WLSIPL
+433 WLSLPL
-439 RNGFD
+439 RNGLD

-473 KDSGRDRYSVGISL
+473 KGSGRDRYGVGISL
-487 DYRLKNFQVKNT
+487 DYRLKKFQVKNT

-513 SFGDYTGLMPYDTPY
+513 SFGDYTSLMPYDTPY
-528 EKGELTQKL
+528 ENGVLTQTL
-537 YYSRNSGNR
+537 RYSSGSGGR
-546 PVNNP
+546 TINNP
-551 LYEATLGNY
+551 LYEATLSNY

-579 DYWMAKGQFSVT
+579 DYWMAKGQFSIT

-596 SERFVDPLSSK
+596 SERFIDPLSTK
-607 TSVDSDNA
+607 TSVSSDNA
-615 STMKDKLG
+615 SANKDKKG
-623 DLYTT
+623 DLYMT
-628 SGNNLTLAGNAFIYY
+628 SGNDLSLSGNAFIYY

-657 WEVNTSNYDN
+657 WEISTSTYDN
-667 TSAHYRGFPSGQF
+667 VSSHYRGFPSGQF
-680 HSINYANEIYK
+680 HSLNYANEIYK

-740 FSTGAGINIHNYN
+740 FSTGAGVNIHNYD
-753 FLKGNQYVNK
+753 FLKGNKYINK
-763 LKLRGSYG
+763 LKIRGSYG

-784 TVYDPLFDE
+784 TVYEPLFDE

-827 FKERLTLEFD
+827 FNERLTIDFD

-846 VNDVSLSNTS
+846 VNDVTISTTS
-856 GFSTYKNNMGEVEN
+856 GFSTYKNNMGEIEN
-870 KGIEL
+870 KGLEM
-875 TARYDAIKNKS
+875 TARYDVFKNKN
-886 WLVAFWGNIAH
+886 WLVALWGNIAH

-905 SDSQRAYNKRVADF
+905 SDSQRAYNQRVADF
-919 YKKEQLNQESIGSSL
+919 YKSETGAALRDSKY
-934 SDANYSV
+934 AV

-961 GIDPSTGK
+961 GIDPTTGK
-969 EIFLNRDG
+969 ELYQNRDG
-977 TVTNKWDATQEV
+977 SVTDKWDATQEV

-1003 VNISYKQ
+1003 VNLNYKQ

-1040 YGNVDLRILTD
+1040 YGNVDLRVLTD

-1058 VAQFKDIKDASLTTL
+1058 VAQFKNIQDASMTTL
-1073 PTSRFVQDNSFLRLN
+1073 PTSRFVQNNSFLRLN

>member
-6 QQFHSATL
+6 QQFHSATM
-14 KAFKIAFMMLFL
+14 KAFKIAFVMLFL
-26 LTNCAVIMAQS
+26 LSNCAIVMAQS
-37 PNKKISITCNNE
+37 PNKKISVTCKNE

-73 QNYKVTVSAKQR
+73 QNYKVTISAKGQ
-85 EVSYVLK
+85 EVSHVLK
-92 TMLDRLPFNYKF
+92 TIFDKLPFDYKF
-104 NGKYINVTKRAKRI
+104 KGKYINVSKRERRI
-118 LSLSDGADRGDHT
+118 LNISDGPEKGDHI
-131 VRGVVLDEHGSP
+131 VRGVVFDVHGSP
-143 IPGVLVTVVDK
+143 IPGVLITVVGK
-154 HNGTTTNVEGVFKID
+154 HRGTTTNVEGVFGLD
-169 LKDAKA
+169 LQASKA
-175 VLEFSFIGM
+175 LVEFYFIGM
-184 KKKRVNVSATQNGYI
+184 KKKRVTLTSQSAYV
-199 KVTLEEES
+199 KVTLEDES
-207 QHLGETVVTGYR
+207 HELGETVITGYR

-248 AIQSFDPSFRILDNA
+248 AIQSFDPSFRIMDNT

-270 AMPEM
+270 ATPEM
-275 TIRGQSGV
+275 MIRGQSGV
-283 GNRALDT
+283 GNRTLDT
-290 DQLSKSNLKNNPN
+290 DKLSKSNLKNNPN

-396 GLFDKGGSGSSNIT
+396 GLFEKGYPGIN
-410 SEADGVNAYNT
+410 SESAGVNAYNQ

-473 KDSGRDRYSVGISL
+473 KGSGRDRYAVGISL
-487 DYRLKNFQVKNT
+487 DYRLKKFQVKNT
-499 TTFNHTKSK
+499 TTFNHMKSK

-513 SFGDYTGLMPYDTPY
+513 SFSDYTCLMPYDTPY
-528 EKGELTQKL
+528 EDGVLTQKL
-537 YYSRNSGNR
+537 NYSVSNNNR
-546 PVNNP
+546 TLNNP
-551 LYEATLGNY
+551 LYESTLGNY
-560 NWNSYDE
+560 NTTSYDE
-567 FINNLS
+567 YVNNLS

-579 DYWMAKGQFSVT
+579 DYWMAKGQFSVS
-591 KKYSR
+591 KRYNR
-596 SERFVDPLSSK
+596 SEKFVDPLSSS
-607 TSVDSDNA
+607 TSAISESA
-615 STMKDKLG
+615 SSQKDKLG

-628 SGNNLTLAGNAFIYY
+628 SGNNLNLTGNAFIYY

-657 WEVNTSNYDN
+657 WEVNTSTYDN
-667 TSAHYRGFPSGQF
+667 VSAHYRGFPSGQF
-680 HSINYANEIYK
+680 HSLNYANEIYK
-691 KPTKTEG
+691 KPTKSEG

-740 FSTGAGINIHNYN
+740 FSTGAGINIHNYD
-753 FLKGNQYVNK
+753 FLKGNKYINK

-784 TVYDPLFDE
+784 TVYEPLFDE

-802 LKALGNKDLT
+802 LMALGNKDLT

-827 FKERLTLEFD
+827 FNERLTLDFD
-837 YYYEKTIDL
+837 YYYEKTFDL

-870 KGIEL
+870 KGFEL
-875 TARYDAIKNKS
+875 TARYDAIKNKN

-905 SDSQRAYNKRVADF
+905 SDSQRAYNQRVAEF
-919 YKKEQLNQESIGSSL
+919 YKKEQINQEDIGSSL
-934 SDANYSV
+934 TDANYSV

-961 GIDPSTGK
+961 GIDPTTGK

-977 TVTNKWDATQEV
+977 TVTDKWDATQEV

-1003 VNISYKQ
+1003 VNISYRQ

-1031 DRVENANIE
+1031 DRVENAKIAQ
-1040 YGNVDLRILTD
+1040 GNVDLRVLTD

-1058 VAQFKDIKDASLTTL
+1058 VAQFKNIKDASLTTL

-1088 ALTLTYDFSREW
+1088 ALTLTYDFNREW

>member
-6 QQFHSATL
+6 QQFHSATM
-14 KAFKIAFMMLFL
+14 KAFKIAFVMLFL
-26 LTNCAVIMAQS
+26 LSNCAIVMAQS
-37 PNKKISITCNNE
+37 PNKKISVTCKNE

-73 QNYKVTVSAKQR
+73 QNYKVTISAKGQ
-85 EVSYVLK
+85 EVSHVLK
-92 TMLDRLPFNYKF
+92 TIFDKLPFDYKF
-104 NGKYINVTKRAKRI
+104 KGKYINVSKRERRI
-118 LSLSDGADRGDHT
+118 LNISDGPEKGDHI
-131 VRGVVLDEHGSP
+131 VRGVVFDVHGSP
-143 IPGVLVTVVDK
+143 IPGVLITVVGK
-154 HNGTTTNVEGVFKID
+154 HRGTTTNVEGVFGLD
-169 LKDAKA
+169 LQASKA
-175 VLEFSFIGM
+175 LVEFSFIGM
-184 KKKRVNVSATQNGYI
+184 KKKRVTLTSQSAYV
-199 KVTLEEES
+199 KVTLEDES
-207 QHLGETVVTGYR
+207 HELGETVITGYR

-248 AIQSFDPSFRILDNA
+248 AIQSFDPSFRIMDNT

-290 DQLSKSNLKNNPN
+290 DKLSKSNLKNNPN

-396 GLFDKGGSGSSNIT
+396 GLYDPNIGNYFNE
-410 SEADGVNAYNT
+410 SEAVNAYNK

-433 WLSIPL
+433 WLSLPL
-439 RNGFD
+439 RNGLD

-473 KDSGRDRYSVGISL
+473 KGSGRDRYGVGISL
-487 DYRLKNFQVKNT
+487 DYRLKKFQVKNT

-513 SFGDYTGLMPYDTPY
+513 SFGDYTSLMPYDTPY
-528 EKGELTQKL
+528 ENGVLTQTL
-537 YYSRNSGNR
+537 RYSSGSGGR
-546 PVNNP
+546 TINNP
-551 LYEATLGNY
+551 LYEATLSNY

-579 DYWMAKGQFSVT
+579 DYWMAKGQFSIT

-596 SERFVDPLSSK
+596 SERFIDPLSTK
-607 TSVDSDNA
+607 TSVSSDNA
-615 STMKDKLG
+615 SANKDKKG
-623 DLYTT
+623 DLYMT
-628 SGNNLTLAGNAFIYY
+628 SGNDLSLSGNAFIYY

-657 WEVNTSNYDN
+657 WEISTSTYDN
-667 TSAHYRGFPSGQF
+667 VSSHYRGFPSGQF
-680 HSINYANEIYK
+680 HSLNYANEIYK

-740 FSTGAGINIHNYN
+740 FSTGAGINIHNYD
-753 FLKGNQYVNK
+753 FLKGNKYINK

-784 TVYDPLFDE
+784 TVYEPLFDE

-827 FKERLTLEFD
+827 FNERLTIDFD

-846 VNDVSLSNTS
+846 VNDVTISTTS
-856 GFSTYKNNMGEVEN
+856 GFSTYKNNMGEIEN
-870 KGIEL
+870 KGIEM
-875 TARYDAIKNKS
+875 TARYDVFKNKN
-886 WLVAFWGNIAH
+886 WLVALWGNIAH

-905 SDSQRAYNKRVADF
+905 SDSQRAYNQRVADF
-919 YKKEQLNQESIGSSL
+919 YKSETGAALRDSKY
-934 SDANYSV
+934 AV

-961 GIDPSTGK
+961 GIDPTTGK
-969 EIFLNRDG
+969 ELYQNRDG
-977 TVTNKWDATQEV
+977 SVTDKWDATQEV

-1003 VNISYKQ
+1003 VNLNYKQ

-1040 YGNVDLRILTD
+1040 FGNVDLRVLTD

-1058 VAQFKDIKDASLTTL
+1058 VAQFKNIQDASMTTL
-1073 PTSRFVQDNSFLRLN
+1073 PTSRFVQNNSFLRLN

>member
-6 QQFHSATL
+6 QQFHSATM
-14 KAFKIAFMMLFL
+14 KAFKIAFVMLFL
-26 LTNCAVIMAQS
+26 LSNCAIVMAQS
-37 PNKKISITCNNE
+37 PNKKISVTCKNE

-73 QNYKVTVSAKQR
+73 QNYKVTISAKGQ
-85 EVSYVLK
+85 EVSHVLK
-92 TMLDRLPFNYKF
+92 TIFDKLPFDYKF
-104 NGKYINVTKRAKRI
+104 KGKYINVSKRERRI
-118 LSLSDGADRGDHT
+118 LNISDGPEKGDHI
-131 VRGVVLDEHGSP
+131 VRGVVFDVHGSP
-143 IPGVLVTVVDK
+143 IPGVLITVVGK
-154 HNGTTTNVEGVFKID
+154 HRGTTTNVEGVFGLD
-169 LKDAKA
+169 LQASKA
-175 VLEFSFIGM
+175 LVEFSFIGM
-184 KKKRVNVSATQNGYI
+184 KKKKVTLTSQSAYI
-199 KVTLEEES
+199 KVTLEDES
-207 QHLGETVVTGYR
+207 HELGETVITGYR

-248 AIQSFDPSFRILDNA
+248 AIQSFDPSFRIMDNT

-396 GLFDKGGSGSSNIT
+396 GLFEKGYPGIN
-410 SEADGVNAYNT
+410 SESAGVNAYNQ

-473 KDSGRDRYSVGISL
+473 KGSGRDRYAVGISL
-487 DYRLKNFQVKNT
+487 DYRLKKIQVKNT
-499 TTFNHTKSK
+499 TTFNHMKSK

-513 SFGDYTGLMPYDTPY
+513 SFSDYTCLMPYDTPY
-528 EKGELTQKL
+528 EDGVLTQKL
-537 YYSRNSGNR
+537 NYSVSNNNR
-546 PVNNP
+546 TLNNP
-551 LYEATLGNY
+551 LYESTLGNY
-560 NWNSYDE
+560 NTTSYDE
-567 FINNLS
+567 YVNNLS

-579 DYWMAKGQFSVT
+579 DYWMAKGQFSVS
-591 KKYSR
+591 KRYNR
-596 SERFVDPLSSK
+596 SEKFVDPLSSS
-607 TSVDSDNA
+607 TSAISESA
-615 STMKDKLG
+615 SSQKDKLG

-628 SGNNLTLAGNAFIYY
+628 SGNNLNLTGNAFIYY

-657 WEVNTSNYDN
+657 WEVNTSTYDN
-667 TSAHYRGFPSGQF
+667 VSAHYRGFPSGQF
-680 HSINYANEIYK
+680 HSLNYANEIYK
-691 KPTKTEG
+691 KPTKSEG

-740 FSTGAGINIHNYN
+740 FSTGAGINIHNYD
-753 FLKGNQYVNK
+753 FLKGNKYINK

-784 TVYDPLFDE
+784 TVYEPLFDE

-802 LKALGNKDLT
+802 LMALGNKDLT

-818 YDFGIETQL
+818 YDFGIGTQL
-827 FKERLTLEFD
+827 FNERLTLDFD
-837 YYYEKTIDL
+837 YYYEKTFDL

-870 KGIEL
+870 KGFEL
-875 TARYDAIKNKS
+875 TARYDAIKNKN

-905 SDSQRAYNKRVADF
+905 SDSQRAYNQRVAEF
-919 YKKEQLNQESIGSSL
+919 YKKEQINQEDIGSSL
-934 SDANYSV
+934 TDANYSV

-961 GIDPSTGK
+961 GIDPTTGK

-977 TVTNKWDATQEV
+977 TVTDKWDATQEV

-1003 VNISYKQ
+1003 VNISYRQ

-1031 DRVENANIE
+1031 DRVENAKIAQ
-1040 YGNVDLRILTD
+1040 GNVDLRVLTD

-1058 VAQFKDIKDASLTTL
+1058 VAQFKNIKDASLTTL

-1088 ALTLTYDFSREW
+1088 ALTLTYDFNREW

>member
-1 MRKKY
+1 
-6 QQFHSATL
+6 
-14 KAFKIAFMMLFL
+14 MLFL
-26 LTNCAVIMAQS
+26 LSNCAIVMAQS
-37 PNKKISITCNNE
+37 PNKKISVTCKNE

-73 QNYKVTVSAKQR
+73 QNYKVTISAKGR
-85 EVSYVLK
+85 EVSHVLK
-92 TMLDRLPFNYKF
+92 TIFDKLPFDYKF
-104 NGKYINVTKRAKRI
+104 KGKYINVSKRERRI
-118 LSLSDGADRGDHT
+118 LNISDGPEKGDHI
-131 VRGVVLDEHGSP
+131 VRGVVFDVHGSP
-143 IPGVLVTVVDK
+143 IPGVLITVVGK
-154 HNGTTTNVEGVFKID
+154 HRGTTTNVEGVFGLD
-169 LKDAKA
+169 LQASKA
-175 VLEFSFIGM
+175 LVEFSFIGM
-184 KKKRVNVSATQNGYI
+184 KKKRVTLTSQSAYV
-199 KVTLEEES
+199 KVTLEDES
-207 QHLGETVVTGYR
+207 HELGETVITGYR

-248 AIQSFDPSFRILDNA
+248 AIQSFDPSFRIMDNT

-270 AMPEM
+270 ATPEM
-275 TIRGQSGV
+275 MIRGQSGV
-283 GNRALDT
+283 GNRTLDT

-396 GLFDKGGSGSSNIT
+396 GLYDPNIGNYFNE
-410 SEADGVNAYNT
+410 SEAVNAYNK

-433 WLSIPL
+433 WLSLPL
-439 RNGFD
+439 RNGLD

-473 KDSGRDRYSVGISL
+473 KGSGRDRYGVGISL
-487 DYRLKNFQVKNT
+487 DYRLKKFQVKNT

-513 SFGDYTGLMPYDTPY
+513 SFGDYTSLMPYDTPY
-528 EKGELTQKL
+528 ENGVLTQTL
-537 YYSRNSGNR
+537 RYSSGSGGR
-546 PVNNP
+546 TINNP
-551 LYEATLGNY
+551 LYEATLSNY

-579 DYWMAKGQFSVT
+579 DYWMAKGQFSIT

-596 SERFVDPLSSK
+596 SERFIDPLSTK
-607 TSVDSDNA
+607 TSVSSDNA
-615 STMKDKLG
+615 SANKDKKG
-623 DLYTT
+623 DLYMT
-628 SGNNLTLAGNAFIYY
+628 SGNDISLSGNAFIYY

-657 WEVNTSNYDN
+657 WEISTSTYDN
-667 TSAHYRGFPSGQF
+667 VSSHYRGFPSGQF
-680 HSINYANEIYK
+680 HSLNYANEIYK

-740 FSTGAGINIHNYN
+740 FSTGAGINIHNYD
-753 FLKGNQYVNK
+753 FLKGNKYINK

-784 TVYDPLFDE
+784 TVYEPLFDE

-827 FKERLTLEFD
+827 FNERLTIDFD

-846 VNDVSLSNTS
+846 VNDVTISTTS
-856 GFSTYKNNMGEVEN
+856 GFSTYKNNMGEIEN
-870 KGIEL
+870 KGLEM
-875 TARYDAIKNKS
+875 TARYDVFKNKN
-886 WLVAFWGNIAH
+886 WLVALWGNIAH

-905 SDSQRAYNKRVADF
+905 SDSQRAYNQRVADF
-919 YKKEQLNQESIGSSL
+919 YKSETGAALRDSKY
-934 SDANYSV
+934 AV

-961 GIDPSTGK
+961 GIDPTTGK
-969 EIFLNRDG
+969 ELYQNRDG
-977 TVTNKWDATQEV
+977 SVTDKWDATQEV

-1003 VNISYKQ
+1003 VNLNYKQ

-1040 YGNVDLRILTD
+1040 FGNVDLRVLTD

-1058 VAQFKDIKDASLTTL
+1058 VAQFKNIQDASMTTL
-1073 PTSRFVQDNSFLRLN
+1073 PTSRFVQNNSFLRLN

>member
-6 QQFHSATL
+6 QQFHSATM
-14 KAFKIAFMMLFL
+14 KAFRIAFVMLFL
-26 LTNCAVIMAQS
+26 LSNCAIVMAQS
-37 PNKKISITCNNE
+37 PNKKISVTCKNE

-73 QNYKVTVSAKQR
+73 QNYKVTISAKGQ
-85 EVSYVLK
+85 EVSHVLK
-92 TMLDRLPFNYKF
+92 TIFDKLPFDYKF
-104 NGKYINVTKRAKRI
+104 KGKYINVSKRERRI
-118 LSLSDGADRGDHT
+118 LNISDGPEKGDHI
-131 VRGVVLDEHGSP
+131 VRGVVFDVHGSP
-143 IPGVLVTVVDK
+143 IPGVLITVVGK
-154 HNGTTTNVEGVFKID
+154 HRGTTTNVEGVFGLD
-169 LKDAKA
+169 LQASKA
-175 VLEFSFIGM
+175 LVEFSFIGM
-184 KKKRVNVSATQNGYI
+184 KKKRVTLTSQSAYV
-199 KVTLEEES
+199 KVTLEDES
-207 QHLGETVVTGYR
+207 HELGETVITGYR

-248 AIQSFDPSFRILDNA
+248 AIQSFDPSFRIMDNT

-270 AMPEM
+270 ATPEM
-275 TIRGQSGV
+275 MIRGQSGV
-283 GNRALDT
+283 GNRTLDT
-290 DQLSKSNLKNNPN
+290 DKLSKSNLKNNPN

-347 NGVVVVTTVAPKPG
+347 NGVVVVTTIAPKPG

-396 GLFDKGGSGSSNIT
+396 GLFEKGYPGIN
-410 SEADGVNAYNT
+410 SESAGVNAYNQ

-473 KDSGRDRYSVGISL
+473 KGSGRDRYAVGIAL
-487 DYRLKNFQVKNT
+487 DYRLKKFQVKNT
-499 TTFNHTKSK
+499 TTFNHMKSK

-513 SFGDYTGLMPYDTPY
+513 SFSDYTCLMPYDTPY
-528 EKGELTQKL
+528 EDGVLTQKL
-537 YYSRNSGNR
+537 NYSVSNNNR
-546 PVNNP
+546 TLNNP

-560 NWNSYDE
+560 NTTSYDE
-567 FINNLS
+567 YVNNLS

-579 DYWMAKGQFSVT
+579 DYWMAKGQFSVS
-591 KKYSR
+591 KRYNR
-596 SERFVDPLSSK
+596 SEKFVDPLSSS
-607 TSVDSDNA
+607 TSAISESA
-615 STMKDKLG
+615 SSQKDKLG

-628 SGNNLTLAGNAFIYY
+628 SGNNLNLTGNAFIYY

-657 WEVNTSNYDN
+657 WEVNTSTYDN
-667 TSAHYRGFPSGQF
+667 VSAHYRGFPSGQF
-680 HSINYANEIYK
+680 HSLNYANEIYK
-691 KPTKTEG
+691 KPTKSEG

-729 EFGSNQRWAPF
+729 EFGANQRWAPF
-740 FSTGAGINIHNYN
+740 FSTGAGVNIHNYD
-753 FLKGNQYVNK
+753 FLKGNKYINK

-784 TVYDPLFDE
+784 TVYEPLFDE

-802 LKALGNKDLT
+802 LMALGNKDLT

-827 FKERLTLEFD
+827 FNERLTIDFD

-870 KGIEL
+870 KGFEL
-875 TARYDAIKNKS
+875 TARYDAIKNKN

-905 SDSQRAYNKRVADF
+905 SDSQRAYNQRVAEF
-919 YKKEQLNQESIGSSL
+919 YKKEQINQEDIGSSL
-934 SDANYSV
+934 TDANYSV

-961 GIDPSTGK
+961 GIDPTTGK
-969 EIFLNRDG
+969 EIYLNRDG
-977 TVTNKWDATQEV
+977 SVTDKWDATQEV

-1031 DRVENANIE
+1031 DRVENAKIAQ
-1040 YGNVDLRILTD
+1040 GNVDLRVLTD
-1051 RWQKPGD
+1051 RWQQPGD
-1058 VAQFKDIKDASLTTL
+1058 VAQFKNIKDASLTTL

-1088 ALTLTYDFSREW
+1088 ALTLTYDFNREW

>member
-1 MRKKY
+1 
-6 QQFHSATL
+6 
-14 KAFKIAFMMLFL
+14 MLFL
-26 LTNCAVIMAQS
+26 LSNCAIVMAQS
-37 PNKKISITCNNE
+37 PNKKISVTCKNE

-73 QNYKVTVSAKQR
+73 QNYKVTISAKGQ
-85 EVSYVLK
+85 EVSHVLK
-92 TMLDRLPFNYKF
+92 TIFDKLPFDYKF
-104 NGKYINVTKRAKRI
+104 KGKYINVSKRERRI
-118 LSLSDGADRGDHT
+118 LNISDGPEKGDHI
-131 VRGVVLDEHGSP
+131 VRGVVFDVHGSP
-143 IPGVLVTVVDK
+143 IPGVLITVVGK
-154 HNGTTTNVEGVFKID
+154 HRGTTTNVEGVFGLD
-169 LKDAKA
+169 LQASKA
-175 VLEFSFIGM
+175 LVEFSFIGM
-184 KKKRVNVSATQNGYI
+184 KKKRVTLTSQSAYV
-199 KVTLEEES
+199 KVTLEDES
-207 QHLGETVVTGYR
+207 HELGETIITGYR

-248 AIQSFDPSFRILDNA
+248 AIQSFDPSFRIMDNT

-270 AMPEM
+270 ATPEM
-275 TIRGQSGV
+275 MIRGQSGV
-283 GNRALDT
+283 GNRTLDT
-290 DQLSKSNLKNNPN
+290 DKLSKSNLKNNPN

-396 GLFDKGGSGSSNIT
+396 GLFEKGYPGIN
-410 SEADGVNAYNT
+410 SESAGVNAYNQ

-473 KDSGRDRYSVGISL
+473 KGSGRDRYAVGISL
-487 DYRLKNFQVKNT
+487 DYRLKKFQVKNT
-499 TTFNHTKSK
+499 TTFNHMKSK

-513 SFGDYTGLMPYDTPY
+513 SFSDYTCLMPYDTPY
-528 EKGELTQKL
+528 EDGVLTQKL
-537 YYSRNSGNR
+537 NYSVSNNNR
-546 PVNNP
+546 TLNNP

-560 NWNSYDE
+560 NTTSYDE
-567 FINNLS
+567 YVNNLS

-579 DYWMAKGQFSVT
+579 DYWMAKGQFSVS
-591 KKYSR
+591 KRYNR
-596 SERFVDPLSSK
+596 SEKFVDPLSSS
-607 TSVDSDNA
+607 TSAISESA
-615 STMKDKLG
+615 SSQKDKLG

-628 SGNNLTLAGNAFIYY
+628 SGNNLNLTGNAFIYY

-657 WEVNTSNYDN
+657 WEVNTSTYDN
-667 TSAHYRGFPSGQF
+667 ISAHYRGFPSGQF
-680 HSINYANEIYK
+680 HSLNYANEIYK
-691 KPTKTEG
+691 KPTKSEG

-740 FSTGAGINIHNYN
+740 FSTGAGINIHNYD
-753 FLKGNQYVNK
+753 FLKGNKYINK

-784 TVYDPLFDE
+784 TVYEPLFDE

-802 LKALGNKDLT
+802 LMALGNKDLT

-827 FKERLTLEFD
+827 FNERLTLDFD

-870 KGIEL
+870 KGFEL
-875 TARYDAIKNKS
+875 TARYDAIKNKN

-905 SDSQRAYNKRVADF
+905 SDSQRAYNQRVAEF
-919 YKKEQLNQESIGSSL
+919 YKKEQINQEDIGSSL
-934 SDANYSV
+934 TDANYSV

-961 GIDPSTGK
+961 GIDPTTGK

-977 TVTNKWDATQEV
+977 TVTDKWDATQEV

-1031 DRVENANIE
+1031 DRVENAKIAQ
-1040 YGNVDLRILTD
+1040 GNVDLRVLTD

-1058 VAQFKDIKDASLTTL
+1058 VAQFKNIKDASLTTL

-1088 ALTLTYDFSREW
+1088 ALTLTYDFNREW

>member
-1 MRKKY
+1 
-6 QQFHSATL
+6 
-14 KAFKIAFMMLFL
+14 MLFL
-26 LTNCAVIMAQS
+26 LSNCAIVMAQS
-37 PNKKISITCNNE
+37 PNKKISVTCKNE

-73 QNYKVTVSAKQR
+73 QNYKVTISAKGQ
-85 EVSYVLK
+85 EVSHVLK
-92 TMLDRLPFNYKF
+92 TIFDKLPFDYKF
-104 NGKYINVTKRAKRI
+104 KGKYINVSKRERRI
-118 LSLSDGADRGDHT
+118 LNISDGPEKGDHI
-131 VRGVVLDEHGSP
+131 VRGVVFDVHGSP
-143 IPGVLVTVVDK
+143 IPGVLITVVGK
-154 HNGTTTNVEGVFKID
+154 HRGTTTNVEGVFGLD
-169 LKDAKA
+169 LQASKA
-175 VLEFSFIGM
+175 LVEFSFIGM
-184 KKKRVNVSATQNGYI
+184 KKKRVTLTSQSAYV
-199 KVTLEEES
+199 KVTLEDES
-207 QHLGETVVTGYR
+207 HELGETVITGYR

-248 AIQSFDPSFRILDNA
+248 AIQSFDPSFRIMDNT

-270 AMPEM
+270 ATPEM
-275 TIRGQSGV
+275 MIRGQSGV
-283 GNRALDT
+283 GNRTLDT
-290 DQLSKSNLKNNPN
+290 DKLSKSNLKNNPN

-396 GLFDKGGSGSSNIT
+396 GLFEKGYPGIN
-410 SEADGVNAYNT
+410 SESAGVNAYNQ

-473 KDSGRDRYSVGISL
+473 KGSGRDRYAVGISL
-487 DYRLKNFQVKNT
+487 DYRLKKFQVKNT
-499 TTFNHTKSK
+499 TTFNHMKSK

-513 SFGDYTGLMPYDTPY
+513 SFSDYTCLMPYDTPY
-528 EKGELTQKL
+528 EDGVLTQKL
-537 YYSRNSGNR
+537 NYSVSNNNR
-546 PVNNP
+546 TLNNP
-551 LYEATLGNY
+551 LYESTLGNY
-560 NWNSYDE
+560 NTTSYDE
-567 FINNLS
+567 YVNNLS

-579 DYWMAKGQFSVT
+579 DYWMAKGQFSVS
-591 KKYSR
+591 KRYNR
-596 SERFVDPLSSK
+596 SEKFVDPLSSS
-607 TSVDSDNA
+607 TSAISESA
-615 STMKDKLG
+615 SSQKDKLG

-628 SGNNLTLAGNAFIYY
+628 SGNNLNLTGNAFIYY

-657 WEVNTSNYDN
+657 WEVNTSTYDN
-667 TSAHYRGFPSGQF
+667 VSAHYRGFPSGQF
-680 HSINYANEIYK
+680 HSLNYANEIYK
-691 KPTKTEG
+691 KPTKSEG

-740 FSTGAGINIHNYN
+740 FSTGAGINIHNYD
-753 FLKGNQYVNK
+753 FLKGNKYINK

-784 TVYDPLFDE
+784 TVYEPLFDE

-802 LKALGNKDLT
+802 LMALGNKDLT

-827 FKERLTLEFD
+827 FNERLTLDFD
-837 YYYEKTIDL
+837 YYYEKTFDL

-870 KGIEL
+870 KGFEL
-875 TARYDAIKNKS
+875 TARYDAIKNKN

-905 SDSQRAYNKRVADF
+905 SDSQRAYNQRVAEF
-919 YKKEQLNQESIGSSL
+919 YKKEQINQEDIGSSL
-934 SDANYSV
+934 TDANYSV

-961 GIDPSTGK
+961 GIDPTTGK

-977 TVTNKWDATQEV
+977 TVTDKWDATQEV

-1003 VNISYKQ
+1003 VNISYRQ

-1031 DRVENANIE
+1031 DRVENAKIAQ
-1040 YGNVDLRILTD
+1040 GNVDLRVLTD

-1058 VAQFKDIKDASLTTL
+1058 VAQFKNIKDASLTTL

-1088 ALTLTYDFSREW
+1088 ALTLTYDFNREW

>member
-6 QQFHSATL
+6 QQFHSATM
-14 KAFKIAFMMLFL
+14 KAFRIAFVMLFL
-26 LTNCAVIMAQS
+26 LSNCAIVMAQS
-37 PNKKISITCNNE
+37 PNKKISVTCKNE

-73 QNYKVTVSAKQR
+73 QNYKVTISAKGQ
-85 EVSYVLK
+85 EVSHVLK
-92 TMLDRLPFNYKF
+92 TIFDKLPFDYKF
-104 NGKYINVTKRAKRI
+104 KGKYINVSKRERRI
-118 LSLSDGADRGDHT
+118 LNISDGPEKGDHI
-131 VRGVVLDEHGSP
+131 VRGVVFDVHGSP
-143 IPGVLVTVVDK
+143 IPGVLITVVGK
-154 HNGTTTNVEGVFKID
+154 HRGTTTNVEGVFGLD
-169 LKDAKA
+169 LQASKA
-175 VLEFSFIGM
+175 LVEFSFIGM
-184 KKKRVNVSATQNGYI
+184 KKKRVTLTSQSAYV
-199 KVTLEEES
+199 KVTLEDES
-207 QHLGETVVTGYR
+207 HELGETVITGYR

-248 AIQSFDPSFRILDNA
+248 AIQSFDPSFRIMDNT

-270 AMPEM
+270 ATPEM
-275 TIRGQSGV
+275 MIRGQSGV
-283 GNRALDT
+283 GNRTLDT
-290 DQLSKSNLKNNPN
+290 DKLSKSNLKNNPN

-396 GLFDKGGSGSSNIT
+396 GLFEKGYPGIN
-410 SEADGVNAYNT
+410 SESAGVNAYNQ

-473 KDSGRDRYSVGISL
+473 KGSGRDRYAVGISL
-487 DYRLKNFQVKNT
+487 DYRLKKFQVKNT
-499 TTFNHTKSK
+499 TTFNHMKSK

-513 SFGDYTGLMPYDTPY
+513 SFSDYTCLMPYDTPY
-528 EKGELTQKL
+528 EDGVLTQKL
-537 YYSRNSGNR
+537 NYSVSNNNR
-546 PVNNP
+546 TLNNP

-560 NWNSYDE
+560 NTTSYDE
-567 FINNLS
+567 YVNNLS

-579 DYWMAKGQFSVT
+579 DYWMAKGQFSVS
-591 KKYSR
+591 KRYNR
-596 SERFVDPLSSK
+596 SEKFVDPLSSS
-607 TSVDSDNA
+607 TSAISESA
-615 STMKDKLG
+615 SSQKDKLG

-628 SGNNLTLAGNAFIYY
+628 SGNNLNLTGNAFIYY

-657 WEVNTSNYDN
+657 WEVNTSTYDN
-667 TSAHYRGFPSGQF
+667 VSAHYRGFPSGQF
-680 HSINYANEIYK
+680 HSLNYANEIYK
-691 KPTKTEG
+691 KPTKSEG

-740 FSTGAGINIHNYN
+740 FSTGAGINIHNYD
-753 FLKGNQYVNK
+753 FLKGNKYINK

-784 TVYDPLFDE
+784 TVYEPLFDE

-827 FKERLTLEFD
+827 FNERLTLDFD
-837 YYYEKTIDL
+837 YYYEKTFDL

-870 KGIEL
+870 KGFEL
-875 TARYDAIKNKS
+875 TARYDAIKNKN

-905 SDSQRAYNKRVADF
+905 SDSQRAYNQRVAEF
-919 YKKEQLNQESIGSSL
+919 YKKEQINQEDIGSSL
-934 SDANYSV
+934 TDANYSV

-961 GIDPSTGK
+961 GIDPTTGK

-977 TVTNKWDATQEV
+977 TVTDKWDATQEV

-1003 VNISYKQ
+1003 VNISYRQ

-1031 DRVENANIE
+1031 DRVENAKIAQ
-1040 YGNVDLRILTD
+1040 GNVDLRVLTD

-1058 VAQFKDIKDASLTTL
+1058 VAQFKNIKDASLTTL

-1088 ALTLTYDFSREW
+1088 ALTLTYDFNREW

>member
-1 MRKKY
+1 MREKY
-6 QQFHSATL
+6 QIYQRTT
-14 KAFKIAFMMLFL
+14 KKGIKVGIMMLFL
-26 LTNCAVIMAQS
+26 FGNSAIIVAQS
-37 PNKKISITCNNE
+37 SSKKISISCKNE
-49 PLASALKKVEKAS
+49 PLANVLKKVEKAS
-62 GYKVLFTYDEV
+62 GCKVLFTYDEV
-73 QNYKVTVSAKQR
+73 QDYKVTISAKQQQ
-85 EVSYVLK
+85 VGSILK
-92 TMLDRLPFNYKF
+92 SIFDKLPFNYKF
-104 NGKYINVTKRAKRI
+104 KGNFINVSKKEKRI
-118 LSLSDGADRGDHT
+118 FSLSDGEEKGTHT
-131 VRGVVLDEHGSP
+131 VRGVVIDEYGNA
-143 IPGVLVTVVDK
+143 IPGVNIVVV
-154 HNGTTTNVEGVFKID
+154 NGRYGTTTNVEGNFKLD
-169 LKDAKA
+169 LKSEKET
-175 VLEFSFIGM
+175 VEFSFIGM
-184 KKKRVNVSATQNGYI
+184 KKKRMVLNAQNGYV
-199 KVTLEEES
+199 KVTLSEDA
-207 QHLGETVVTGYR
+207 QHLEDMVVTGYR
-219 NVNKNSYTGSS
+219 SVSKNSYTGSS
-230 TQILGDD
+230 TQITGDD

-248 AIQSFDPSFRILDNA
+248 AIQSYDPSFRLLDNT

-270 AMPEM
+270 SMPEM
-275 TIRGQSGV
+275 VIRGQSGV
-283 GNRALDT
+283 GVRQLDT
-290 DQLSKSNLKNNPN
+290 DRLSKSNLQNNPN

-312 EVSIEKIYDLDPTRI
+312 EVSLEKIYDLDPTRI

-347 NGVVVVTTVAPKPG
+347 NGVIVVTTVAPKPG
-361 EVRVSYGFTGTL
+361 EVRVSYGFTGSL

-385 ASEKLEIERRA
+385 ASQKLEIERRA
-396 GLFDKGGSGSSNIT
+396 GLFEVGNTNIN
-410 SEADGVNAYNT
+410 SESDGVNAYNR
-421 KLALIKRGIDTD
+421 KLALILRGIDTD
-433 WLSIPL
+433 WLSLPL

-464 SFNKVQGVM
+464 SFNKVEGVM
-473 KDSGRDRYSVGISL
+473 KGSGRDRYSLGISL

-513 SFGDYTGLMPYDTPY
+513 SFCDYTSLMPYDTPY
-528 EKGELTQKL
+528 EKGVLTQKL
-537 YYSRNSGNR
+537 NYSISSNNR
-546 PVNNP
+546 VRNNP
-551 LYEATLGNY
+551 LYEATLCNY

-567 FINNLS
+567 FVNNLS

-579 DYWMAKGQFSVT
+579 DYWMAKGQFSVS

-596 SERFVDPLSSK
+596 SEKFIDPLSSN
-607 TSVDSDNA
+607 TSVDSN
-615 STMKDKLG
+615 SSISQKDKLG

-628 SGNNLTLAGNAFIYY
+628 SGNNLNLTGNAFIYY
-643 NQSFGK
+643 NQSFNK
-649 HNLNGSAG
+649 HNLNASAG
-657 WEVNTSNYDN
+657 WEINTSTYDN
-667 TSAHYRGFPSGQF
+667 LSAHYRGFPSGQF
-680 HSINYANEIYK
+680 HSLNYANEIYK

-708 ANYTWNNIYLLDLSV
+708 ANYTWNNIYLVDASV

-729 EFGSNQRWAPF
+729 EFGANQRWAPF
-740 FSTGAGINIHNYN
+740 FSTGLGVNIHNYE
-753 FLKGNQYVNK
+753 FLKGNKYLNK
-763 LKLRGSYG
+763 LKVRGSYG

-827 FKERLTLEFD
+827 FKERLTLDFD

-846 VNDVSLSNTS
+846 VNDVTLSSTS

-870 KGIEL
+870 KGFEM
-875 TARYDAIKNKS
+875 TARYDVIRNKT
-886 WLVAFWGNIAH
+886 WLVALWGNIAH

-905 SDSQRAYNKRVADF
+905 SDSQRAYNQRVAEF
-919 YKKEQLNQESIGSSL
+919 YKKEQLNQQNIGVSL
-934 SDANYSV
+934 NDANYSV

-961 GIDPSTGK
+961 GIDPTTGK
-969 EIFLNRDG
+969 EIFQNRDG
-977 TVTNKWDATQEV
+977 SVTDKWDATQEV

-1003 VNISYKQ
+1003 FNVSYKQ

-1031 DRVENANIE
+1031 DRVENATISQS
-1040 YGNVDLRILTD
+1040 NVDLRVLTD

-1058 VAQFKDIKDASLTTL
+1058 IAQFKDIKDASLTTL
-1073 PTSRFVQDNSFLRLN
+1073 PTSRFVQDNAFLRLN
-1088 ALTLTYDFSREW
+1088 ALTLTYDFDRAW
-1100 LKRNL
+1100 LKRKL
-1105 GLRMLRLEASTSD
+1105 GLRMLRLETSTSD